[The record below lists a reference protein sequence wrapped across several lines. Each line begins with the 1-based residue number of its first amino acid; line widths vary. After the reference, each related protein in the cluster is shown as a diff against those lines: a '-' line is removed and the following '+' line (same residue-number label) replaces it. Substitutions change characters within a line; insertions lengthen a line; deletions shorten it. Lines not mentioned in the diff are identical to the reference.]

1 MLSFSV
7 VKSAGSAGNYY
18 TDKDNY
24 YVLGSMGERWAGQ
37 GAEQLG
43 LQGSVDKDVF
53 TRLLEGRLPD
63 GADLSRMQD
72 GSNKHRPGYDLTFSA
87 PKSVSMMAML
97 GGDKRLIDAHN
108 QAVDFAVRQVEA
120 LASTRVMTDGQS
132 ETVLT
137 GNLVMA
143 LFNHDTSRDQD
154 PQLHTHVVVANV
166 TQHNGE
172 WKTLSSDKVGKTG
185 FSENVLANRIAFGKI
200 YQSELRQRVEALG
213 YETEVVGKHGMWEMP
228 GVPVEAFSSRSQ
240 AIREAVGEDASL
252 KSRDVA
258 ALDTRKSKQHVDP
271 EIRMAEWMQTL
282 KETGFDIRAYRDAA
296 DQRAEIRTQAPGPAS
311 QDGPDVQQ
319 AVTQAIAGLSE
330 RKVQFTYTDVLARTV
345 GILPPEN
352 GVIERARAGID
363 EAISRE
369 QLIPLDREKGLFT
382 SGIHVLD
389 ELSVRAL
396 SRDIMKQNRVT
407 VHPEKSVPRTAGY
420 SDAVSVLAQDR
431 PSLAIVSG
439 QGGAAGQRER
449 VAELVMMAREQGRE
463 VQIIAADRRS
473 QMNLKQDERL
483 SGELITGRRQLQEGM
498 VFTPGSTVIV
508 DQGEKLSL
516 KETLT
521 LLDGA
526 ARHNVQV
533 LITDSGQRT
542 GTGSALMAMKDAG
555 VNTYRWQG
563 GEQRPATIISEP
575 DRNVRYDR
583 LAGDFAASVK
593 AGEESVAQVSGVREQ
608 AILTQAIRSELKT
621 QGVLG
626 HPEVTMTA
634 LSPVWLDSRSRYLRD
649 MYRPGMVMEQWNPE
663 TRSHDRY
670 VIDRVTAQSHS
681 LTLRDAQGETQVV
694 RISSLDSSWSLFR
707 PEKMPVADGERLR
720 VTGKIPGLRVS
731 GGDRLQV
738 ASVSEDAMT
747 VVVPGRAEPA
757 TLPVADSPFTALKLE
772 NGWVE
777 TPGHS
782 VSDSATVFA
791 SVTQMAMDNAT
802 LNGLARSGRD
812 VRLYSSLDETRTAE
826 KLARHPSFTVVSEQ
840 IKARAGETSLE
851 TAISLQKTGL
861 HTPAQQAIHLA
872 LPVLESKNLA
882 FSMVD
887 LLTEA
892 KSFAAEGTGFTELGG
907 EINAQIKRGDLL
919 YVDVAKGYG
928 TGLLVSRASYEAEKS
943 ILRHILEG
951 KEAVTPL
958 MERVPG
964 ELMETLTSGQR
975 AATRMIL
982 ETSDRF
988 TVVQGYAGVGK
999 TTQFRAVM
1007 SAVNMLPASERPRVV
1022 GLGPTHRAVGEMR
1035 SAGVDAQTL
1044 ASFLHDTQLQQRSG
1058 ETPDFSNT
1066 LFLLDESSMVGNT
1079 DMARAYALIAA
1090 GGGRAVA
1097 SGDTDQLQAIAP
1109 GQPFRLQQ
1117 TRSAADVVI
1126 MKEIVRQTPELREA
1140 VYSLINRDVER
1151 ALSGLESVKPSQ
1163 VPRQEGAW
1171 APEHSVTE
1179 FSHSQEAKLAEAQQ
1193 KAMLKGETFP
1203 DVPMTLYEAIVRD
1216 YTGRTP
1222 EAREQT
1228 LIVTHLNED
1237 RRVLNSM
1244 IHDAREKAGELGKEQ
1259 VMVPVLN
1266 TANIRDGELRR
1277 LSTWENNPDALAL
1290 VDSVYHRI
1298 AGISK
1303 DDGLITL
1310 EDAEGNTR
1318 LISPREAVAEG
1329 VTLYTPDK
1337 IRVGTGDRM
1346 RFTKSD
1352 RERGYVAN
1360 SVWTVTAVSGDSVTL
1375 SDGQQTRVI
1384 RPGQE
1389 RAEQHIDL
1397 AYAITAHGAQGAS
1410 ETFAIAL
1417 EGTEGNRKLMA
1428 GFESA
1433 YVALSRMKQHVQV
1446 YTDNRQGWTDA
1457 INNAVQ
1463 KGTAHDVLEPKPD
1476 REVMNAQRLFSTAR
1490 ELRDV
1495 AAGRAVLRQAGLAGG
1510 DSPARFIAPGRKY
1523 PQPYVALPA
1532 FDRNGKSAGIWLN
1545 PLTTD
1550 DGNGLRGF
1558 SGEGRVKGSGDA
1570 QFVALQGS
1578 RNGESLLADNMQ
1590 DGVRIARDNPD
1601 SGVVVR
1607 IAGEGRPWNPGAI
1620 TGGRVWGISRI
1631 TASSRGPEMAN
1642 RSRQRYWHSGRL
1654 KRPSAV
1660 KRNAA
1665 QMKLSGKWQ
1674 RTNLTCRTAKQ
1685 SWLSGILPDR
1695 SVTGLPY
1702 LNGKP
1707 HCRRVCC
1714 VNHNGSGKRSGRLP
1728 GKICCRSVCSRW
1740 SGIWFVT
1747 CRKRK
1752 PWAET
1757 DTGRQ
1762 TLMTTDNTNT
1772 TRNDS
1777 LAART
1782 DTWLQSFLV
1791 WSPGQRD
1798 IIKTVAL
1805 VLMVLDHINLIF
1817 QLKQEWMFLAGRGA
1831 FPLFALVWGLNLSRH
1846 AHIRQPA
1853 INRLWGWGIIAQFAY
1868 YLAGFPWYEGNILFA
1883 FAVAAQVLT
1892 WCETRSGW
1900 RTAAAILLMALWGPL
1915 SGTSYGIA
1923 GLLMLAVSYRLYR
1936 AEDRAERL
1944 ALLACLLAVIP
1955 ALNLAS
1961 SDAAAVAG
1969 LVMTVLT
1976 VGLVSCAGKS
1986 LPRFWPGDFFPVFYA
2001 CHLAVLGV
2009 LAL

>member
-1 MLSFSV
+1 
-7 VKSAGSAGNYY
+7 
-18 TDKDNY
+18 
-24 YVLGSMGERWAGQ
+24 
-37 GAEQLG
+37 
-43 LQGSVDKDVF
+43 
-53 TRLLEGRLPD
+53 
-63 GADLSRMQD
+63 
-72 GSNKHRPGYDLTFSA
+72 
-87 PKSVSMMAML
+87 
-97 GGDKRLIDAHN
+97 
-108 QAVDFAVRQVEA
+108 
-120 LASTRVMTDGQS
+120 
-132 ETVLT
+132 
-137 GNLVMA
+137 
-143 LFNHDTSRDQD
+143 
-154 PQLHTHVVVANV
+154 
-166 TQHNGE
+166 
-172 WKTLSSDKVGKTG
+172 
-185 FSENVLANRIAFGKI
+185 ENVLANRIAFGKI

-228 GVPVEAFSSRSQ
+228 GVPVEAFSGRSQ

-271 EIRMAEWMQTL
+271 EVRMAEWMQTL

-483 SGELITGRRQLQEGM
+483 SGELITGRRQLLEGM
-498 VFTPGSTVIV
+498 AFPPGSTVIV

-575 DRNVRYDR
+575 DRNVRYAR

-608 AILTQAIRSELKT
+608 AILTEAIRSELKT

-812 VRLYSSLDETRTAE
+812 VRLYSSLDEPRTAE
-826 KLARHPSFTVVSEQ
+826 KLAR
-840 IKARAGETSLE
+840 
-851 TAISLQKTGL
+851 
-861 HTPAQQAIHLA
+861 
-872 LPVLESKNLA
+872 
-882 FSMVD
+882 
-887 LLTEA
+887 
-892 KSFAAEGTGFTELGG
+892 
-907 EINAQIKRGDLL
+907 
-919 YVDVAKGYG
+919 
-928 TGLLVSRASYEAEKS
+928 
-943 ILRHILEG
+943 
-951 KEAVTPL
+951 
-958 MERVPG
+958 
-964 ELMETLTSGQR
+964 
-975 AATRMIL
+975 
-982 ETSDRF
+982 
-988 TVVQGYAGVGK
+988 
-999 TTQFRAVM
+999 
-1007 SAVNMLPASERPRVV
+1007 
-1022 GLGPTHRAVGEMR
+1022 
-1035 SAGVDAQTL
+1035 
-1044 ASFLHDTQLQQRSG
+1044 QRSG

-1193 KAMLKGETFP
+1193 KAMLKGEAFP
-1203 DVPMTLYEAIVRD
+1203 DIPMTLYEAIVRD

-1303 DDGLITL
+1303 DDGLIS
-1310 EDAEGNTR
+1310 EPAH
-1318 LISPREAVAEG
+1318 
-1329 VTLYTPDK
+1329 
-1337 IRVGTGDRM
+1337 TG
-1346 RFTKSD
+1346 
-1352 RERGYVAN
+1352 
-1360 SVWTVTAVSGDSVTL
+1360 
-1375 SDGQQTRVI
+1375 
-1384 RPGQE
+1384 
-1389 RAEQHIDL
+1389 
-1397 AYAITAHGAQGAS
+1397 
-1410 ETFAIAL
+1410 
-1417 EGTEGNRKLMA
+1417 
-1428 GFESA
+1428 
-1433 YVALSRMKQHVQV
+1433 
-1446 YTDNRQGWTDA
+1446 
-1457 INNAVQ
+1457 
-1463 KGTAHDVLEPKPD
+1463 
-1476 REVMNAQRLFSTAR
+1476 
-1490 ELRDV
+1490 
-1495 AAGRAVLRQAGLAGG
+1495 
-1510 DSPARFIAPGRKY
+1510 
-1523 PQPYVALPA
+1523 
-1532 FDRNGKSAGIWLN
+1532 
-1545 PLTTD
+1545 
-1550 DGNGLRGF
+1550 
-1558 SGEGRVKGSGDA
+1558 
-1570 QFVALQGS
+1570 
-1578 RNGESLLADNMQ
+1578 
-1590 DGVRIARDNPD
+1590 
-1601 SGVVVR
+1601 
-1607 IAGEGRPWNPGAI
+1607 
-1620 TGGRVWGISRI
+1620 
-1631 TASSRGPEMAN
+1631 
-1642 RSRQRYWHSGRL
+1642 
-1654 KRPSAV
+1654 
-1660 KRNAA
+1660 
-1665 QMKLSGKWQ
+1665 
-1674 RTNLTCRTAKQ
+1674 
-1685 SWLSGILPDR
+1685 
-1695 SVTGLPY
+1695 
-1702 LNGKP
+1702 
-1707 HCRRVCC
+1707 
-1714 VNHNGSGKRSGRLP
+1714 
-1728 GKICCRSVCSRW
+1728 
-1740 SGIWFVT
+1740 
-1747 CRKRK
+1747 
-1752 PWAET
+1752 
-1757 DTGRQ
+1757 
-1762 TLMTTDNTNT
+1762 
-1772 TRNDS
+1772 
-1777 LAART
+1777 
-1782 DTWLQSFLV
+1782 
-1791 WSPGQRD
+1791 
-1798 IIKTVAL
+1798 
-1805 VLMVLDHINLIF
+1805 
-1817 QLKQEWMFLAGRGA
+1817 
-1831 FPLFALVWGLNLSRH
+1831 
-1846 AHIRQPA
+1846 
-1853 INRLWGWGIIAQFAY
+1853 
-1868 YLAGFPWYEGNILFA
+1868 
-1883 FAVAAQVLT
+1883 
-1892 WCETRSGW
+1892 
-1900 RTAAAILLMALWGPL
+1900 
-1915 SGTSYGIA
+1915 
-1923 GLLMLAVSYRLYR
+1923 
-1936 AEDRAERL
+1936 
-1944 ALLACLLAVIP
+1944 
-1955 ALNLAS
+1955 
-1961 SDAAAVAG
+1961 
-1969 LVMTVLT
+1969 
-1976 VGLVSCAGKS
+1976 
-1986 LPRFWPGDFFPVFYA
+1986 
-2001 CHLAVLGV
+2001 
-2009 LAL
+2009 

>member
-1 MLSFSV
+1 
-7 VKSAGSAGNYY
+7 
-18 TDKDNY
+18 
-24 YVLGSMGERWAGQ
+24 
-37 GAEQLG
+37 
-43 LQGSVDKDVF
+43 
-53 TRLLEGRLPD
+53 
-63 GADLSRMQD
+63 
-72 GSNKHRPGYDLTFSA
+72 
-87 PKSVSMMAML
+87 
-97 GGDKRLIDAHN
+97 
-108 QAVDFAVRQVEA
+108 
-120 LASTRVMTDGQS
+120 
-132 ETVLT
+132 
-137 GNLVMA
+137 
-143 LFNHDTSRDQD
+143 
-154 PQLHTHVVVANV
+154 
-166 TQHNGE
+166 
-172 WKTLSSDKVGKTG
+172 
-185 FSENVLANRIAFGKI
+185 
-200 YQSELRQRVEALG
+200 
-213 YETEVVGKHGMWEMP
+213 
-228 GVPVEAFSSRSQ
+228 
-240 AIREAVGEDASL
+240 
-252 KSRDVA
+252 
-258 ALDTRKSKQHVDP
+258 
-271 EIRMAEWMQTL
+271 
-282 KETGFDIRAYRDAA
+282 
-296 DQRAEIRTQAPGPAS
+296 
-311 QDGPDVQQ
+311 
-319 AVTQAIAGLSE
+319 
-330 RKVQFTYTDVLARTV
+330 
-345 GILPPEN
+345 
-352 GVIERARAGID
+352 
-363 EAISRE
+363 
-369 QLIPLDREKGLFT
+369 
-382 SGIHVLD
+382 
-389 ELSVRAL
+389 
-396 SRDIMKQNRVT
+396 
-407 VHPEKSVPRTAGY
+407 
-420 SDAVSVLAQDR
+420 
-431 PSLAIVSG
+431 
-439 QGGAAGQRER
+439 
-449 VAELVMMAREQGRE
+449 
-463 VQIIAADRRS
+463 
-473 QMNLKQDERL
+473 
-483 SGELITGRRQLQEGM
+483 
-498 VFTPGSTVIV
+498 
-508 DQGEKLSL
+508 
-516 KETLT
+516 
-521 LLDGA
+521 
-526 ARHNVQV
+526 
-533 LITDSGQRT
+533 
-542 GTGSALMAMKDAG
+542 
-555 VNTYRWQG
+555 
-563 GEQRPATIISEP
+563 
-575 DRNVRYDR
+575 
-583 LAGDFAASVK
+583 
-593 AGEESVAQVSGVREQ
+593 
-608 AILTQAIRSELKT
+608 
-621 QGVLG
+621 
-626 HPEVTMTA
+626 
-634 LSPVWLDSRSRYLRD
+634 
-649 MYRPGMVMEQWNPE
+649 
-663 TRSHDRY
+663 
-670 VIDRVTAQSHS
+670 
-681 LTLRDAQGETQVV
+681 
-694 RISSLDSSWSLFR
+694 
-707 PEKMPVADGERLR
+707 
-720 VTGKIPGLRVS
+720 
-731 GGDRLQV
+731 
-738 ASVSEDAMT
+738 
-747 VVVPGRAEPA
+747 
-757 TLPVADSPFTALKLE
+757 
-772 NGWVE
+772 
-777 TPGHS
+777 GHS

-812 VRLYSSLDETRTAE
+812 VRLYSSLDEPRTAE
-826 KLARHPSFTVVSEQ
+826 KLARHPSFTVVSDQ
-840 IKARAGETSLE
+840 IKARAGETLLE
-851 TAISLQKTGL
+851 TAISLQKAGL

-1044 ASFLHDTQLQQRSG
+1044 ASFLHDTQLQ
-1058 ETPDFSNT
+1058 
-1066 LFLLDESSMVGNT
+1066 
-1079 DMARAYALIAA
+1079 
-1090 GGGRAVA
+1090 
-1097 SGDTDQLQAIAP
+1097 AIAP

-1193 KAMLKGETFP
+1193 KAMLKGEAFP
-1203 DVPMTLYEAIVRD
+1203 DIPMTLYEAIVRD

-1397 AYAITAHGAQGAS
+1397 AYAITAHGAQGTS

-1463 KGTAHDVLEPKPD
+1463 KGTAHDVFEPKPD

-1532 FDRNGKSAGIWLN
+1532 FDRNGRSAGIWLN

-1620 TGGRVWGISRI
+1620 TGGRVWGDIPDSSVQPGAGNGEPV
-1631 TASSRGPEMAN
+1631 TAEVLAQRQAEEAIRRETERRADEIVRKMAEN
-1642 RSRQRYWHSGRL
+1642 
-1654 KRPSAV
+1654 KPD
-1660 KRNAA
+1660 
-1665 QMKLSGKWQ
+1665 
-1674 RTNLTCRTAKQ
+1674 
-1685 SWLSGILPDR
+1685 LPD
-1695 SVTGLPY
+1695 
-1702 LNGKP
+1702 GK
-1707 HCRRVCC
+1707 
-1714 VNHNGSGKRSGRLP
+1714 
-1728 GKICCRSVCSRW
+1728 
-1740 SGIWFVT
+1740 T
-1747 CRKRK
+1747 
-1752 PWAET
+1752 E
-1757 DTGRQ
+1757 Q
-1762 TLMTTDNTNT
+1762 
-1772 TRNDS
+1772 
-1777 LAART
+1777 
-1782 DTWLQSFLV
+1782 
-1791 WSPGQRD
+1791 
-1798 IIKTVAL
+1798 
-1805 VLMVLDHINLIF
+1805 
-1817 QLKQEWMFLAGRGA
+1817 
-1831 FPLFALVWGLNLSRH
+1831 
-1846 AHIRQPA
+1846 
-1853 INRLWGWGIIAQFAY
+1853 
-1868 YLAGFPWYEGNILFA
+1868 
-1883 FAVAAQVLT
+1883 AVR
-1892 WCETRSGW
+1892 E
-1900 RTAAAILLMALWGPL
+1900 
-1915 SGTSYGIA
+1915 IA
-1923 GLLMLAVSYRLYR
+1923 GQER
-1936 AEDRAERL
+1936 DRADITEREAALPESVLRESQREREAVREVARENLLQERL
-1944 ALLACLLAVIP
+1944 QQMERDMVRDLQKEKTL
-1955 ALNLAS
+1955 
-1961 SDAAAVAG
+1961 G
-1969 LVMTVLT
+1969 
-1976 VGLVSCAGKS
+1976 
-1986 LPRFWPGDFFPVFYA
+1986 GD
-2001 CHLAVLGV
+2001 
-2009 LAL
+2009 

>member
-1 MLSFSV
+1 MSFNAKDMTQGGQIASMRIRMFSQIANIMLYCLFIFFWILVGLVLWVKISWQTFVNGCIYWWCTTLEGMRDLIRSQPVYEIQYYGKTFRMNAAQVLHDKYMIWCGEQLWSAFVLASV
-7 VKSAGSAGNYY
+7 VALVICLITFFVVSWILGRQGKQQSENEVTGGRQL
-18 TDKDNY
+18 TDNP
-24 YVLGSMGERWAGQ
+24 
-37 GAEQLG
+37 
-43 LQGSVDKDVF
+43 KDVA
-53 TRLLEGRLPD
+53 RMLKKDGKDSDIRIGDLPIIRD
-63 GADLSRMQD
+63 SEIQNFCLHGTVGA
-72 GSNKHRPGYDLTFSA
+72 
-87 PKSVSMMAML
+87 
-97 GGDKRLIDAHN
+97 
-108 QAVDFAVRQVEA
+108 
-120 LASTRVMTDGQS
+120 
-132 ETVLT
+132 

-143 LFNHDTSRDQD
+143 LFNHDTSRDQE
-154 PQLHTHVVVANV
+154 PQLHTHAVVANV
-166 TQHNGE
+166 TQYNGE

-185 FSENVLANRIAFGKI
+185 FIENVYANQIAFGRLYREKLKE
-200 YQSELRQRVEALG
+200 QVEALG

-516 KETLT
+516 KETL
-521 LLDGA
+521 
-526 ARHNVQV
+526 
-533 LITDSGQRT
+533 
-542 GTGSALMAMKDAG
+542 
-555 VNTYRWQG
+555 
-563 GEQRPATIISEP
+563 
-575 DRNVRYDR
+575 
-583 LAGDFAASVK
+583 
-593 AGEESVAQVSGVREQ
+593 
-608 AILTQAIRSELKT
+608 
-621 QGVLG
+621 
-626 HPEVTMTA
+626 
-634 LSPVWLDSRSRYLRD
+634 
-649 MYRPGMVMEQWNPE
+649 
-663 TRSHDRY
+663 
-670 VIDRVTAQSHS
+670 TAQSHS

-1193 KAMLKGETFP
+1193 KAMLKGEAFP

-1237 RRVLNSM
+1237 RRVLNGM

-1290 VDSVYHRI
+1290 VDNVYHRI

-1329 VTLYTPDK
+1329 VTLYTPDT

-1384 RPGQE
+1384 HPGQE

-1446 YTDNRQGWTDA
+1446 YTDDRQGWTDA

-1463 KGTAHDVLEPKPD
+1463 KGTAHDVFEPKPD
-1476 REVMNAQRLFSTAR
+1476 REVMNAERLFSTAR

-1532 FDRNGKSAGIWLN
+1532 FDRNGRSAGIWLN

-1620 TGGRVWGISRI
+1620 TGGRVWGDIPDSSVQPGAGNGEPV
-1631 TASSRGPEMAN
+1631 TAEVLAQRQAEEAIRRETERRADEIVRKMAEN
-1642 RSRQRYWHSGRL
+1642 KPDLPDGKTEQ
-1654 KRPSAV
+1654 AV
-1660 KRNAA
+1660 REIAG
-1665 QMKLSGKWQ
+1665 QE
-1674 RTNLTCRTAKQ
+1674 RDRTAT
-1685 SWLSGILPDR
+1685 SERETALPE
-1695 SVTGLPY
+1695 SVL
-1702 LNGKP
+1702 
-1707 HCRRVCC
+1707 RESQREREAVRE
-1714 VNHNGSGKRSGRLP
+1714 V
-1728 GKICCRSVCSRW
+1728 
-1740 SGIWFVT
+1740 
-1747 CRKRK
+1747 
-1752 PWAET
+1752 
-1757 DTGRQ
+1757 
-1762 TLMTTDNTNT
+1762 
-1772 TRNDS
+1772 
-1777 LAART
+1777 ARENL
-1782 DTWLQSFLV
+1782 LQ
-1791 WSPGQRD
+1791 
-1798 IIKTVAL
+1798 
-1805 VLMVLDHINLIF
+1805 
-1817 QLKQEWMFLAGRGA
+1817 
-1831 FPLFALVWGLNLSRH
+1831 
-1846 AHIRQPA
+1846 
-1853 INRLWGWGIIAQFAY
+1853 
-1868 YLAGFPWYEGNILFA
+1868 
-1883 FAVAAQVLT
+1883 
-1892 WCETRSGW
+1892 
-1900 RTAAAILLMALWGPL
+1900 
-1915 SGTSYGIA
+1915 
-1923 GLLMLAVSYRLYR
+1923 
-1936 AEDRAERL
+1936 ERL
-1944 ALLACLLAVIP
+1944 QQMERDMVRDLQKEKTL
-1955 ALNLAS
+1955 
-1961 SDAAAVAG
+1961 G
-1969 LVMTVLT
+1969 
-1976 VGLVSCAGKS
+1976 
-1986 LPRFWPGDFFPVFYA
+1986 GD
-2001 CHLAVLGV
+2001 
-2009 LAL
+2009 

>member
-1 MLSFSV
+1 MSFNAKDMTQGGQIASMRIRMFSQIANIMLYCLFIFFWILVGLILWVKISWQTFVNGCIYWWCTTLEGMRDLIKSQPVYEIQYYGKTFRMNAAQVLHDKYMIWCGEQLWSAFVLASV
-7 VKSAGSAGNYY
+7 VALVICLITFFVVSWILGRQGKQQSENEVTGGRQLTDNPKDVARMLKKDGKDSDIRIGDLPIIRDSEIQNFCLHGTVGAGKSEVIRRLANYARQRGDMVVIYDRSGEFVKSYYDPSIDKILNPLDARCAAWDLWKECLTQPDFDNTANTLIPMGTKEDPFWQGSGRTIFAEAAYLMRNDPNRSYSKLVDTLLSIKIEKLRTFLRNSPAANLVEEKIEKTAISIRAVLTNYVKAIRY
-18 TDKDNY
+18 
-24 YVLGSMGERWAGQ
+24 
-37 GAEQLG
+37 
-43 LQGSVDKDVF
+43 LQGI
-53 TRLLEGRLPD
+53 E
-63 GADLSRMQD
+63 
-72 GSNKHRPGYDLTFSA
+72 
-87 PKSVSMMAML
+87 
-97 GGDKRLIDAHN
+97 
-108 QAVDFAVRQVEA
+108 
-120 LASTRVMTDGQS
+120 
-132 ETVLT
+132 
-137 GNLVMA
+137 
-143 LFNHDTSRDQD
+143 
-154 PQLHTHVVVANV
+154 
-166 TQHNGE
+166 HNGE
-172 WKTLSSDKVGKTG
+172 PFTIRDWMRGVREDQKNGWLFISSNADT
-185 FSENVLANRIAFGKI
+185 
-200 YQSELRQRVEALG
+200 
-213 YETEVVGKHGMWEMP
+213 H
-228 GVPVEAFSSRSQ
+228 
-240 AIREAVGEDASL
+240 ASL
-252 KSRDVA
+252 KPVISMWLSIA
-258 ALDTRKSKQHVDP
+258 
-271 EIRMAEWMQTL
+271 IRGLLAMGENRNRRVWFFCDELPTL
-282 KETGFDIRAYRDAA
+282 HKL
-296 DQRAEIRTQAPGPAS
+296 
-311 QDGPDVQQ
+311 PDLV
-319 AVTQAIAGLSE
+319 E
-330 RKVQFTYTDVLARTV
+330 
-345 GILPPEN
+345 ILPE
-352 GVIERARAGID
+352 AR
-363 EAISRE
+363 
-369 QLIPLDREKGLFT
+369 KF
-382 SGIHVLD
+382 
-389 ELSVRAL
+389 
-396 SRDIMKQNRVT
+396 
-407 VHPEKSVPRTAGY
+407 
-420 SDAVSVLAQDR
+420 
-431 PSLAIVSG
+431 
-439 QGGAAGQRER
+439 GGCY
-449 VAELVMMAREQGRE
+449 
-463 VQIIAADRRS
+463 
-473 QMNLKQDERL
+473 
-483 SGELITGRRQLQEGM
+483 
-498 VFTPGSTVIV
+498 VF
-508 DQGEKLSL
+508 
-516 KETLT
+516 
-521 LLDGA
+521 
-526 ARHNVQV
+526 
-533 LITDSGQRT
+533 

-575 DRNVRYDR
+575 DRNVRYAR

-608 AILTQAIRSELKT
+608 AILTEAIRSELKT

-812 VRLYSSLDETRTAE
+812 VRLYSSLDEPRTAE
-826 KLARHPSFTVVSEQ
+826 KLARHPSFTVVSDQ
-840 IKARAGETSLE
+840 IKARAGETLLE
-851 TAISLQKTGL
+851 TAISLQKAGL

-1193 KAMLKGETFP
+1193 KAMLKGEAFP
-1203 DVPMTLYEAIVRD
+1203 DIPMTLYEAIVRD

-1397 AYAITAHGAQGAS
+1397 AYAITAHGAQGTS

-1463 KGTAHDVLEPKPD
+1463 KGTAHDVFEPKPD

-1532 FDRNGKSAGIWLN
+1532 FDRNGRSAGIWLN

-1558 SGEGRVKGSGDA
+1558 SGEGRVKGRGDA

-1620 TGGRVWGISRI
+1620 TGGRVWGDIPDSSVQPGAGNGEPVTAEVLAQRQAEEAI
-1631 TASSRGPEMAN
+1631 RRETERRADEIVRKMAENKPDLPDGKTELAVRDIAGQERDRTASSERETALPESVL
-1642 RSRQRYWHSGRL
+1642 RESQRERE
-1654 KRPSAV
+1654 AV
-1660 KRNAA
+1660 REVA
-1665 QMKLSGKWQ
+1665 
-1674 RTNLTCRTAKQ
+1674 RENL
-1685 SWLSGILPDR
+1685 
-1695 SVTGLPY
+1695 
-1702 LNGKP
+1702 
-1707 HCRRVCC
+1707 
-1714 VNHNGSGKRSGRLP
+1714 
-1728 GKICCRSVCSRW
+1728 
-1740 SGIWFVT
+1740 
-1747 CRKRK
+1747 
-1752 PWAET
+1752 
-1757 DTGRQ
+1757 
-1762 TLMTTDNTNT
+1762 
-1772 TRNDS
+1772 
-1777 LAART
+1777 
-1782 DTWLQSFLV
+1782 LQ
-1791 WSPGQRD
+1791 
-1798 IIKTVAL
+1798 
-1805 VLMVLDHINLIF
+1805 
-1817 QLKQEWMFLAGRGA
+1817 
-1831 FPLFALVWGLNLSRH
+1831 
-1846 AHIRQPA
+1846 
-1853 INRLWGWGIIAQFAY
+1853 
-1868 YLAGFPWYEGNILFA
+1868 
-1883 FAVAAQVLT
+1883 
-1892 WCETRSGW
+1892 
-1900 RTAAAILLMALWGPL
+1900 
-1915 SGTSYGIA
+1915 
-1923 GLLMLAVSYRLYR
+1923 
-1936 AEDRAERL
+1936 ERL
-1944 ALLACLLAVIP
+1944 QQMERDMVRDLQKEKTL
-1955 ALNLAS
+1955 
-1961 SDAAAVAG
+1961 G
-1969 LVMTVLT
+1969 
-1976 VGLVSCAGKS
+1976 
-1986 LPRFWPGDFFPVFYA
+1986 GD
-2001 CHLAVLGV
+2001 
-2009 LAL
+2009 

>member
-1 MLSFSV
+1 MMSIAQV
-7 VKSAGSAGNYY
+7 RSAGSAGNYY

-24 YVLGSMGERWAGQ
+24 YVLGSMGERWAGR

-53 TRLLEGRLPD
+53 TRLLEGKLPD

-143 LFNHDTSRDQD
+143 LFNHDTSRDQE
-154 PQLHTHVVVANV
+154 PQLHTHAVVANV

-185 FSENVLANRIAFGKI
+185 FIENVYANQIAFGRLYREKLKE
-200 YQSELRQRVEALG
+200 QVEALG

-228 GVPVEAFSSRSQ
+228 GVPVEAFSGRSQ

-271 EIRMAEWMQTL
+271 EVRMAEWMQTL

-296 DQRAEIRTQAPGPAS
+296 DQRAETRTQTPGPAS

-498 VFTPGSTVIV
+498 AFTPGNTVIV

-575 DRNVRYDR
+575 DRNVRYAR

-626 HPEVTMTA
+626 RPEVTMTA

-670 VIDRVTAQSHS
+670 VIDRV
-681 LTLRDAQGETQVV
+681 
-694 RISSLDSSWSLFR
+694 
-707 PEKMPVADGERLR
+707 
-720 VTGKIPGLRVS
+720 
-731 GGDRLQV
+731 
-738 ASVSEDAMT
+738 
-747 VVVPGRAEPA
+747 
-757 TLPVADSPFTALKLE
+757 
-772 NGWVE
+772 
-777 TPGHS
+777 
-782 VSDSATVFA
+782 
-791 SVTQMAMDNAT
+791 DNAT

-840 IKARAGETSLE
+840 IKARAGETLLE

-872 LPVLESKNLA
+872 LPVVESKNLA

-892 KSFAAEGTGFTELGG
+892 KSFAAEGTSFTELGG

-964 ELMETLTSGQR
+964 ELMEKLTSGQR

-1007 SAVNMLPASERPRVV
+1007 SAVNMLPESERPRVV

-1044 ASFLHDTQLQQRSG
+1044 ASFLHDTQLLQRSG
-1058 ETPDFSNT
+1058 ETPNFSNT
-1066 LFLLDESSMVGNT
+1066 LFLLDESS
-1079 DMARAYALIAA
+1079 
-1090 GGGRAVA
+1090 
-1097 SGDTDQLQAIAP
+1097 
-1109 GQPFRLQQ
+1109 
-1117 TRSAADVVI
+1117 
-1126 MKEIVRQTPELREA
+1126 
-1140 VYSLINRDVER
+1140 
-1151 ALSGLESVKPSQ
+1151 
-1163 VPRQEGAW
+1163 
-1171 APEHSVTE
+1171 
-1179 FSHSQEAKLAEAQQ
+1179 
-1193 KAMLKGETFP
+1193 
-1203 DVPMTLYEAIVRD
+1203 
-1216 YTGRTP
+1216 
-1222 EAREQT
+1222 
-1228 LIVTHLNED
+1228 
-1237 RRVLNSM
+1237 
-1244 IHDAREKAGELGKEQ
+1244 
-1259 VMVPVLN
+1259 
-1266 TANIRDGELRR
+1266 
-1277 LSTWENNPDALAL
+1277 
-1290 VDSVYHRI
+1290 
-1298 AGISK
+1298 
-1303 DDGLITL
+1303 
-1310 EDAEGNTR
+1310 
-1318 LISPREAVAEG
+1318 
-1329 VTLYTPDK
+1329 
-1337 IRVGTGDRM
+1337 
-1346 RFTKSD
+1346 
-1352 RERGYVAN
+1352 
-1360 SVWTVTAVSGDSVTL
+1360 
-1375 SDGQQTRVI
+1375 
-1384 RPGQE
+1384 
-1389 RAEQHIDL
+1389 
-1397 AYAITAHGAQGAS
+1397 
-1410 ETFAIAL
+1410 
-1417 EGTEGNRKLMA
+1417 
-1428 GFESA
+1428 
-1433 YVALSRMKQHVQV
+1433 
-1446 YTDNRQGWTDA
+1446 
-1457 INNAVQ
+1457 
-1463 KGTAHDVLEPKPD
+1463 
-1476 REVMNAQRLFSTAR
+1476 
-1490 ELRDV
+1490 
-1495 AAGRAVLRQAGLAGG
+1495 
-1510 DSPARFIAPGRKY
+1510 
-1523 PQPYVALPA
+1523 
-1532 FDRNGKSAGIWLN
+1532 
-1545 PLTTD
+1545 
-1550 DGNGLRGF
+1550 
-1558 SGEGRVKGSGDA
+1558 
-1570 QFVALQGS
+1570 
-1578 RNGESLLADNMQ
+1578 
-1590 DGVRIARDNPD
+1590 
-1601 SGVVVR
+1601 
-1607 IAGEGRPWNPGAI
+1607 
-1620 TGGRVWGISRI
+1620 
-1631 TASSRGPEMAN
+1631 
-1642 RSRQRYWHSGRL
+1642 
-1654 KRPSAV
+1654 
-1660 KRNAA
+1660 
-1665 QMKLSGKWQ
+1665 
-1674 RTNLTCRTAKQ
+1674 
-1685 SWLSGILPDR
+1685 
-1695 SVTGLPY
+1695 
-1702 LNGKP
+1702 
-1707 HCRRVCC
+1707 
-1714 VNHNGSGKRSGRLP
+1714 
-1728 GKICCRSVCSRW
+1728 
-1740 SGIWFVT
+1740 
-1747 CRKRK
+1747 
-1752 PWAET
+1752 
-1757 DTGRQ
+1757 
-1762 TLMTTDNTNT
+1762 
-1772 TRNDS
+1772 
-1777 LAART
+1777 
-1782 DTWLQSFLV
+1782 
-1791 WSPGQRD
+1791 
-1798 IIKTVAL
+1798 
-1805 VLMVLDHINLIF
+1805 
-1817 QLKQEWMFLAGRGA
+1817 
-1831 FPLFALVWGLNLSRH
+1831 
-1846 AHIRQPA
+1846 
-1853 INRLWGWGIIAQFAY
+1853 
-1868 YLAGFPWYEGNILFA
+1868 
-1883 FAVAAQVLT
+1883 
-1892 WCETRSGW
+1892 
-1900 RTAAAILLMALWGPL
+1900 
-1915 SGTSYGIA
+1915 
-1923 GLLMLAVSYRLYR
+1923 
-1936 AEDRAERL
+1936 
-1944 ALLACLLAVIP
+1944 
-1955 ALNLAS
+1955 
-1961 SDAAAVAG
+1961 
-1969 LVMTVLT
+1969 
-1976 VGLVSCAGKS
+1976 
-1986 LPRFWPGDFFPVFYA
+1986 
-2001 CHLAVLGV
+2001 
-2009 LAL
+2009 

>member
-1 MLSFSV
+1 MMSIAQV
-7 VKSAGSAGNYY
+7 RSAGSAGNYY
-18 TDKDNY
+18 TDRDNY
-24 YVLGSMGERWAGQ
+24 YVLGSMEERWAGK

-53 TRLLEGRLPD
+53 TRLLEGKLPD

-97 GGDKRLIDAHN
+97 GGDKRLIEAHN

-132 ETVLT
+132 ETLLT

-143 LFNHDTSRDQD
+143 LFNHDTSRDQE
-154 PQLHTHVVVANV
+154 PQLHTHAVVANV

-185 FSENVLANRIAFGKI
+185 FIENVYANQIAFGRLYREKLKE
-200 YQSELRQRVEALG
+200 QVEALG

-228 GVPVEAFSSRSQ
+228 GVPVEAFSGRSQ
-240 AIREAVGEDASL
+240 TIREAVGEDASL

-271 EIRMAEWMQTL
+271 EVRMAEWMQTL
-282 KETGFDIRAYRDAA
+282 KDTGFDIRAYRESA
-296 DQRAEIRTQAPGPAS
+296 DQRAETRMQAPESVSP
-311 QDGPDVQQ
+311 DGPDVQQ

-389 ELSVRAL
+389 ELSVRSL

-431 PSLAIVSG
+431 PSLAIISG

-449 VAELVMMAREQGRE
+449 VAELAMMAREQGRE

-473 QMNLKQDERL
+473 QMNLTQDKRL
-483 SGELITGRRQLQEGM
+483 AGELITGRRQLQESLA
-498 VFTPGSTVIV
+498 FTPGSTVIV

-575 DRNVRYDR
+575 DRNVRYAR
-583 LAGDFAASVK
+583 LAGDFVASVK

-608 AILTQAIRSELKT
+608 AILTQAIRSELKK

-626 HPEVTMTA
+626 QAEVTMTA

-649 MYRPGMVMEQWNPE
+649 MYRTGMVMEQWSPE
-663 TRSHDRY
+663 TRRHDRY
-670 VIDRVTAQSHS
+670 VIDRVTAQSNS

-707 PEKMPVADGERLR
+707 PEKMAVADGERLR

-738 ASVSEDAMT
+738 SSVSEDTMT

-757 TLPVADSPFTALKLE
+757 SLPVGDSPFTALKLE
-772 NGWVE
+772 SGWVE

-782 VSDSATVFA
+782 VSDSAKVFA
-791 SVTQMAMDNAT
+791 SVTQMAMDTAT

-812 VRLYSSLDETRTAE
+812 VRLYSSLDEVRTAE
-826 KLARHPSFTVVSEQ
+826 KLSRHPSFTVVSSQ
-840 IKARAGETSLE
+840 IKARAGETSLD
-851 TAISLQKTGL
+851 TAISLQKAGL

-872 LPVLESKNLA
+872 IPVVESKNLA
-882 FSMVD
+882 FSQVE

-892 KSFAAEGTGFTELGG
+892 KSFAAEGTGFADLGR
-907 EINAQIKRGDLL
+907 EIDAQIKRGDLL
-919 YVDVAKGYG
+919 HVDVAKGYG
-928 TGLLVSRASYEAEKS
+928 TDLLISRASYEAEKS
-943 ILRHILEG
+943 ILHHILES

-958 MERVPG
+958 MKRVPG

-982 ETSDRF
+982 ETKDRF

-1007 SAVNMLPASERPRVV
+1007 SAVNLLPESERPRVV

-1035 SAGVDAQTL
+1035 SAGVEAQTL

-1079 DMARAYALIAA
+1079 DMARACALIAA

-1117 TRSAADVVI
+1117 TRSAADVAI
-1126 MKEIVRQTPELREA
+1126 MKEIVRQTPELRDA
-1140 VYSLINRDVER
+1140 VYSLINRDVNK
-1151 ALSGLESVKPSQ
+1151 ALSGLENVKPVQ
-1163 VPRQEGAW
+1163 VPRLKGAW
-1171 APEHSVTE
+1171 APENSVTE
-1179 FSHSQEAKLAEAQQ
+1179 FSRLQERELAKAAQEAEK
-1193 KAMLKGETFP
+1193 KGEAFP
-1203 DVPMTLYEAIVRD
+1203 DVPVTLYEAIVRD

-1222 EAREQT
+1222 DAREQT
-1228 LIVTHLNED
+1228 LIVTHLNAD

-1244 IHDAREKAGELGKEQ
+1244 IQDALAKPGEQQ
-1259 VMVPVLN
+1259 VTVPVLT

-1277 LSTWENNPDALAL
+1277 LSTREAHPGALAL
-1290 VDSVYHRI
+1290 VDNVYHRI

-1303 DDGLITL
+1303 EDGLITL
-1310 EDAEGNTR
+1310 EDKAGNTR
-1318 LISPREAVAEG
+1318 LISPREAAAEG
-1329 VTLYTPDK
+1329 VTLYNPET
-1337 IRVGTGDRM
+1337 IRVGAGDRM

-1375 SDGQQTRVI
+1375 SDGKQTRVV
-1384 RPGQE
+1384 RPGLD

-1417 EGTEGNRKLMA
+1417 EGTEGGRKQMA

-1433 YVALSRMKQHVQV
+1433 YVALSRMKLHVQV
-1446 YTDNRQGWTDA
+1446 YTDDRQGWVKA
-1457 INNAVQ
+1457 INSAEQ
-1463 KGTAHDVLEPKPD
+1463 KGTAHDVLEPKSE
-1476 REVMNAQRLFSTAR
+1476 REMMNAERLFSTAR
-1490 ELRDV
+1490 ELRGV
-1495 AAGRAVLRQAGLAGG
+1495 AAGRAVLRNAGLAQG
-1510 DSPARFIAPGRKY
+1510 DSRARFITPGRKY

-1550 DGNGLRGF
+1550 DGAGLRGF
-1558 SGEGRVKGSGDA
+1558 SGEGRVKGSEEA

-1607 IAGEGRPWNPGAI
+1607 IAGEGRPWNPGAM
-1620 TGGRVWGISRI
+1620 TGGRVWGDIPDNSVQPGAGNGEPV
-1631 TASSRGPEMAN
+1631 TAEVLAQRQAEEAIRRETERRADEIVRKMAEDKPDLPD
-1642 RSRQRYWHSGRL
+1642 GKTEL
-1654 KRPSAV
+1654 AV
-1660 KRNAA
+1660 REIAG
-1665 QMKLSGKWQ
+1665 QE
-1674 RTNLTCRTAKQ
+1674 R
-1685 SWLSGILPDR
+1685 DR
-1695 SVTGLPY
+1695 SVTPEREAALPE
-1702 LNGKP
+1702 
-1707 HCRRVCC
+1707 
-1714 VNHNGSGKRSGRLP
+1714 
-1728 GKICCRSVCSRW
+1728 SVLREPPRERDA
-1740 SGIWFVT
+1740 V
-1747 CRKRK
+1747 R
-1752 PWAET
+1752 EV
-1757 DTGRQ
+1757 
-1762 TLMTTDNTNT
+1762 
-1772 TRNDS
+1772 
-1777 LAART
+1777 ARENL
-1782 DTWLQSFLV
+1782 LQ
-1791 WSPGQRD
+1791 
-1798 IIKTVAL
+1798 
-1805 VLMVLDHINLIF
+1805 
-1817 QLKQEWMFLAGRGA
+1817 
-1831 FPLFALVWGLNLSRH
+1831 
-1846 AHIRQPA
+1846 
-1853 INRLWGWGIIAQFAY
+1853 
-1868 YLAGFPWYEGNILFA
+1868 
-1883 FAVAAQVLT
+1883 
-1892 WCETRSGW
+1892 
-1900 RTAAAILLMALWGPL
+1900 
-1915 SGTSYGIA
+1915 
-1923 GLLMLAVSYRLYR
+1923 
-1936 AEDRAERL
+1936 ERL
-1944 ALLACLLAVIP
+1944 QQMERDMVRDLQKEK
-1955 ALNLAS
+1955 
-1961 SDAAAVAG
+1961 
-1969 LVMTVLT
+1969 T
-1976 VGLVSCAGKS
+1976 
-1986 LPRFWPGDFFPVFYA
+1986 PGGD
-2001 CHLAVLGV
+2001 
-2009 LAL
+2009 

>member
-1 MLSFSV
+1 MSFNAKDMTQGGQIASMRIRMFSQIANIMLYCLFIFFWILVGLVLWVKISWQTFVNGCIYWWCTTLEGMRDLIRSQPV
-7 VKSAGSAGNYY
+7 YEIQYYGKTFRMNAAQVLHDKYMIWCGEQLWSAFVLATVVALVICLITFFVVSWILGRQGKQQSENEVTGGRQLTDNPKDVARMLKKDGKDSDIRIGDLPIIRDSEIQNFCLHGTVGAGKSEVIRRLANYARQRGDMVVIYDRSGEFVKSYY
-18 TDKDNY
+18 DPSIDKILNPLDARCAAWDLWKECLTQPDFDNTANT
-24 YVLGSMGERWAGQ
+24 LIPMGTKEDPFW
-37 GAEQLG
+37 
-43 LQGSVDKDVF
+43 QGSGRTIFAEAAYLMRNDPNRSYSKLVD
-53 TRLLEGRLPD
+53 TLLSIKIEKLR
-63 GADLSRMQD
+63 
-72 GSNKHRPGYDLTFSA
+72 TFLRNSPA
-87 PKSVSMMAML
+87 ANL
-97 GGDKRLIDAHN
+97 
-108 QAVDFAVRQVEA
+108 VEEKIEKTA
-120 LASTRVMTDGQS
+120 ISIRA
-132 ETVLT
+132 VLT
-137 GNLVMA
+137 N
-143 LFNHDTSRDQD
+143 
-154 PQLHTHVVVANV
+154 
-166 TQHNGE
+166 
-172 WKTLSSDKVGKTG
+172 
-185 FSENVLANRIAFGKI
+185 
-200 YQSELRQRVEALG
+200 Y
-213 YETEVVGKHGMWEMP
+213 
-228 GVPVEAFSSRSQ
+228 
-240 AIREAVGEDASL
+240 
-252 KSRDVA
+252 
-258 ALDTRKSKQHVDP
+258 
-271 EIRMAEWMQTL
+271 
-282 KETGFDIRAYRDAA
+282 
-296 DQRAEIRTQAPGPAS
+296 
-311 QDGPDVQQ
+311 
-319 AVTQAIAGLSE
+319 
-330 RKVQFTYTDVLARTV
+330 
-345 GILPPEN
+345 
-352 GVIERARAGID
+352 
-363 EAISRE
+363 
-369 QLIPLDREKGLFT
+369 
-382 SGIHVLD
+382 
-389 ELSVRAL
+389 
-396 SRDIMKQNRVT
+396 
-407 VHPEKSVPRTAGY
+407 
-420 SDAVSVLAQDR
+420 
-431 PSLAIVSG
+431 
-439 QGGAAGQRER
+439 
-449 VAELVMMAREQGRE
+449 
-463 VQIIAADRRS
+463 
-473 QMNLKQDERL
+473 
-483 SGELITGRRQLQEGM
+483 
-498 VFTPGSTVIV
+498 
-508 DQGEKLSL
+508 
-516 KETLT
+516 
-521 LLDGA
+521 
-526 ARHNVQV
+526 
-533 LITDSGQRT
+533 
-542 GTGSALMAMKDAG
+542 
-555 VNTYRWQG
+555 
-563 GEQRPATIISEP
+563 
-575 DRNVRYDR
+575 
-583 LAGDFAASVK
+583 VK
-593 AGEESVAQVSGVREQ
+593 A
-608 AILTQAIRSELKT
+608 
-621 QGVLG
+621 
-626 HPEVTMTA
+626 
-634 LSPVWLDSRSRYLRD
+634 SRSRYLRD

-777 TPGHS
+777 TPGNS
-782 VSDSATVFA
+782 VSDSAKVFA

-840 IKARAGETSLE
+840 IKARAGEILLE
-851 TAISLQKTGL
+851 TAISLQKAGL

-892 KSFAAEGTGFTELGG
+892 KSFAAEGTSFTDLGG

-964 ELMETLTSGQR
+964 ELMEKLTSGQR

-1007 SAVNMLPASERPRVV
+1007 SAVNMLPESGRPRVV

-1117 TRSAADVVI
+1117 TRSAADVAI

-1193 KAMLKGETFP
+1193 KAMLKGEAFP

-1277 LSTWENNPDALAL
+1277 LSTWETHRDALVL
-1290 VDSVYHRI
+1290 VDNVYHRI

-1310 EDAEGNTR
+1310 QDAEGNTR

-1329 VTLYTPDK
+1329 VTLYTPDT
-1337 IRVGTGDRM
+1337 IRVGAGDRM

-1375 SDGQQTRVI
+1375 SGGQQTRVI
-1384 RPGQE
+1384 RPAQE

-1417 EGTEGNRKLMA
+1417 EGTEGSRKLMA

-1463 KGTAHDVLEPKPD
+1463 KGTAHDVFEPKPD
-1476 REVMNAQRLFSTAR
+1476 REVMNAERLFSTAR

-1620 TGGRVWGISRI
+1620 TGGRVWGDIPDNSVQPGAGNGEPV
-1631 TASSRGPEMAN
+1631 TAEVLAQRQAEEAIRRETERRADEIVRKMAEN
-1642 RSRQRYWHSGRL
+1642 
-1654 KRPSAV
+1654 KPD
-1660 KRNAA
+1660 
-1665 QMKLSGKWQ
+1665 
-1674 RTNLTCRTAKQ
+1674 
-1685 SWLSGILPDR
+1685 LPD
-1695 SVTGLPY
+1695 
-1702 LNGKP
+1702 GKTEQAV
-1707 HCRRVCC
+1707 RE
-1714 VNHNGSGKRSGRLP
+1714 
-1728 GKICCRSVCSRW
+1728 I
-1740 SGIWFVT
+1740 
-1747 CRKRK
+1747 
-1752 PWAET
+1752 A
-1757 DTGRQ
+1757 
-1762 TLMTTDNTNT
+1762 
-1772 TRNDS
+1772 
-1777 LAART
+1777 
-1782 DTWLQSFLV
+1782 
-1791 WSPGQRD
+1791 GQERD
-1798 IIKTVAL
+1798 
-1805 VLMVLDHINLIF
+1805 
-1817 QLKQEWMFLAGRGA
+1817 R
-1831 FPLFALVWGLNLSRH
+1831 
-1846 AHIRQPA
+1846 
-1853 INRLWGWGIIAQFAY
+1853 
-1868 YLAGFPWYEGNILFA
+1868 
-1883 FAVAAQVLT
+1883 
-1892 WCETRSGW
+1892 
-1900 RTAAAILLMALWGPL
+1900 AAITEREAALPESVLREPQREREAVREVARENLLQ
-1915 SGTSYGIA
+1915 
-1923 GLLMLAVSYRLYR
+1923 
-1936 AEDRAERL
+1936 ERL
-1944 ALLACLLAVIP
+1944 QQMERDMVRDLQKEKTL
-1955 ALNLAS
+1955 
-1961 SDAAAVAG
+1961 G
-1969 LVMTVLT
+1969 
-1976 VGLVSCAGKS
+1976 
-1986 LPRFWPGDFFPVFYA
+1986 GD
-2001 CHLAVLGV
+2001 
-2009 LAL
+2009 

>member
-1 MLSFSV
+1 MSFNAKDMTQGGQIASMRIRMFSQIANIMLYCLFIFFWILVGLVLWVKISWQTFVNGCIYWWCTTLEGMRDLIKSQPV
-7 VKSAGSAGNYY
+7 YEIQYYGKTFRMNAAQVLHDKYMIWCGEQLWSAFVLATVVALVICLITFFVVSWILGRQGKQQSENEVTGGRQLTDNPKDVARMLKKDGKDSDIRIGDLPIIRDSEIQNFCLHGTVGAGKSEVIRRLANYARQRGDMVVIYDRSGEFVKSYY
-18 TDKDNY
+18 DPSIDKILNPLDARCAAWDLWKECLTQPDFDNTANT
-24 YVLGSMGERWAGQ
+24 LIPMGTKEDPFW
-37 GAEQLG
+37 
-43 LQGSVDKDVF
+43 QGS
-53 TRLLEGRLPD
+53 GR
-63 GADLSRMQD
+63 
-72 GSNKHRPGYDLTFSA
+72 T
-87 PKSVSMMAML
+87 
-97 GGDKRLIDAHN
+97 I
-108 QAVDFAVRQVEA
+108 FAEA
-120 LASTRVMTDGQS
+120 AYLMR
-132 ETVLT
+132 
-137 GNLVMA
+137 N
-143 LFNHDTSRDQD
+143 D
-154 PQLHTHVVVANV
+154 P
-166 TQHNGE
+166 
-172 WKTLSSDKVGKTG
+172 
-185 FSENVLANRIAFGKI
+185 
-200 YQSELRQRVEALG
+200 
-213 YETEVVGKHGMWEMP
+213 
-228 GVPVEAFSSRSQ
+228 
-240 AIREAVGEDASL
+240 
-252 KSRDVA
+252 
-258 ALDTRKSKQHVDP
+258 
-271 EIRMAEWMQTL
+271 
-282 KETGFDIRAYRDAA
+282 
-296 DQRAEIRTQAPGPAS
+296 
-311 QDGPDVQQ
+311 
-319 AVTQAIAGLSE
+319 
-330 RKVQFTYTDVLARTV
+330 
-345 GILPPEN
+345 
-352 GVIERARAGID
+352 
-363 EAISRE
+363 
-369 QLIPLDREKGLFT
+369 
-382 SGIHVLD
+382 
-389 ELSVRAL
+389 
-396 SRDIMKQNRVT
+396 
-407 VHPEKSVPRTAGY
+407 
-420 SDAVSVLAQDR
+420 
-431 PSLAIVSG
+431 
-439 QGGAAGQRER
+439 
-449 VAELVMMAREQGRE
+449 
-463 VQIIAADRRS
+463 
-473 QMNLKQDERL
+473 
-483 SGELITGRRQLQEGM
+483 
-498 VFTPGSTVIV
+498 
-508 DQGEKLSL
+508 
-516 KETLT
+516 
-521 LLDGA
+521 
-526 ARHNVQV
+526 
-533 LITDSGQRT
+533 
-542 GTGSALMAMKDAG
+542 
-555 VNTYRWQG
+555 
-563 GEQRPATIISEP
+563 
-575 DRNVRYDR
+575 
-583 LAGDFAASVK
+583 
-593 AGEESVAQVSGVREQ
+593 
-608 AILTQAIRSELKT
+608 
-621 QGVLG
+621 
-626 HPEVTMTA
+626 
-634 LSPVWLDSRSRYLRD
+634 
-649 MYRPGMVMEQWNPE
+649 
-663 TRSHDRY
+663 
-670 VIDRVTAQSHS
+670 
-681 LTLRDAQGETQVV
+681 
-694 RISSLDSSWSLFR
+694 
-707 PEKMPVADGERLR
+707 
-720 VTGKIPGLRVS
+720 
-731 GGDRLQV
+731 
-738 ASVSEDAMT
+738 
-747 VVVPGRAEPA
+747 

-964 ELMETLTSGQR
+964 ELMEKLTSGQR

-1620 TGGRVWGISRI
+1620 TGGRVWGDIPDNSVQPGAGNGEPV
-1631 TASSRGPEMAN
+1631 TAEVLAQRQAEEAIRRETERRADEIVRKMAEN
-1642 RSRQRYWHSGRL
+1642 
-1654 KRPSAV
+1654 KPD
-1660 KRNAA
+1660 
-1665 QMKLSGKWQ
+1665 
-1674 RTNLTCRTAKQ
+1674 
-1685 SWLSGILPDR
+1685 LPD
-1695 SVTGLPY
+1695 
-1702 LNGKP
+1702 GK
-1707 HCRRVCC
+1707 
-1714 VNHNGSGKRSGRLP
+1714 
-1728 GKICCRSVCSRW
+1728 
-1740 SGIWFVT
+1740 T
-1747 CRKRK
+1747 
-1752 PWAET
+1752 E
-1757 DTGRQ
+1757 
-1762 TLMTTDNTNT
+1762 
-1772 TRNDS
+1772 
-1777 LAART
+1777 LA
-1782 DTWLQSFLV
+1782 V
-1791 WSPGQRD
+1791 RD
-1798 IIKTVAL
+1798 IAGQERDRSAISERETALPESVLRESQREREAVREVARE
-1805 VLMVLDHINLIF
+1805 NLL
-1817 QLKQEWMFLAGRGA
+1817 Q
-1831 FPLFALVWGLNLSRH
+1831 
-1846 AHIRQPA
+1846 
-1853 INRLWGWGIIAQFAY
+1853 
-1868 YLAGFPWYEGNILFA
+1868 
-1883 FAVAAQVLT
+1883 
-1892 WCETRSGW
+1892 
-1900 RTAAAILLMALWGPL
+1900 
-1915 SGTSYGIA
+1915 
-1923 GLLMLAVSYRLYR
+1923 
-1936 AEDRAERL
+1936 ERL
-1944 ALLACLLAVIP
+1944 QQMERDMVRDLQKEKTL
-1955 ALNLAS
+1955 
-1961 SDAAAVAG
+1961 G
-1969 LVMTVLT
+1969 
-1976 VGLVSCAGKS
+1976 
-1986 LPRFWPGDFFPVFYA
+1986 GD
-2001 CHLAVLGV
+2001 
-2009 LAL
+2009 

>member
-1 MLSFSV
+1 MMSIAQV
-7 VKSAGSAGNYY
+7 RSAGSAGNYY

-24 YVLGSMGERWAGQ
+24 YVLGSMGERWAGR

-143 LFNHDTSRDQD
+143 LFNHDTSRDQE
-154 PQLHTHVVVANV
+154 PQLHTHAVVANV

-185 FSENVLANRIAFGKI
+185 FIENVYANQIAFGRLYREKLKE
-200 YQSELRQRVEALG
+200 QVEALG

-228 GVPVEAFSSRSQ
+228 GVPVEAFSGRSQ

-271 EIRMAEWMQTL
+271 EVRMAEWMQTL

-296 DQRAEIRTQAPGPAS
+296 DQRAETRTQAPGAVS
-311 QDGPDVQQ
+311 QEGPDVQQ

-449 VAELVMMAREQGRE
+449 V
-463 VQIIAADRRS
+463 
-473 QMNLKQDERL
+473 
-483 SGELITGRRQLQEGM
+483 
-498 VFTPGSTVIV
+498 
-508 DQGEKLSL
+508 
-516 KETLT
+516 
-521 LLDGA
+521 
-526 ARHNVQV
+526 
-533 LITDSGQRT
+533 
-542 GTGSALMAMKDAG
+542 
-555 VNTYRWQG
+555 
-563 GEQRPATIISEP
+563 
-575 DRNVRYDR
+575 
-583 LAGDFAASVK
+583 
-593 AGEESVAQVSGVREQ
+593 
-608 AILTQAIRSELKT
+608 
-621 QGVLG
+621 
-626 HPEVTMTA
+626 
-634 LSPVWLDSRSRYLRD
+634 
-649 MYRPGMVMEQWNPE
+649 
-663 TRSHDRY
+663 
-670 VIDRVTAQSHS
+670 TAQSHS

-757 TLPVADSPFTALKLE
+757 SLPVSDSPFTALKLE

-782 VSDSATVFA
+782 VSDSAKVFA

-840 IKARAGETSLE
+840 IKARAGETLLE
-851 TAISLQKTGL
+851 TAISLQKAGL

-872 LPVLESKNLA
+872 LPVVESKNLA

-892 KSFAAEGTGFTELGG
+892 KSFAAEGTSFTELGG

-964 ELMETLTSGQR
+964 ELMEKLTSGQR

-1007 SAVNMLPASERPRVV
+1007 SAVNMLPESERPRVV

-1044 ASFLHDTQLQQRSG
+1044 ASFLHDTQLLQRSG

-1117 TRSAADVVI
+1117 TRSAADVAI

-1163 VPRQEGAW
+1163 VPRLEGAW

-1193 KAMLKGETFP
+1193 KAMLKGEAFP

-1237 RRVLNSM
+1237 RRVLNGM

-1277 LSTWENNPDALAL
+1277 LSTWETHRDALAL
-1290 VDSVYHRI
+1290 VDNVYHRI

-1463 KGTAHDVLEPKPD
+1463 KGTAHDVFEPKPD

-1620 TGGRVWGISRI
+1620 TGGRVWGDIPDNSVQPGAGNGEPV
-1631 TASSRGPEMAN
+1631 TAEVLAQRQAEEAIRRETERRADEIVRKMAEN
-1642 RSRQRYWHSGRL
+1642 KPDLPDGKTEQ
-1654 KRPSAV
+1654 AV
-1660 KRNAA
+1660 REIAG
-1665 QMKLSGKWQ
+1665 QE
-1674 RTNLTCRTAKQ
+1674 RDRTAT
-1685 SWLSGILPDR
+1685 SEREAALPE
-1695 SVTGLPY
+1695 SVL
-1702 LNGKP
+1702 
-1707 HCRRVCC
+1707 RESQREREAVRE
-1714 VNHNGSGKRSGRLP
+1714 V
-1728 GKICCRSVCSRW
+1728 
-1740 SGIWFVT
+1740 
-1747 CRKRK
+1747 
-1752 PWAET
+1752 
-1757 DTGRQ
+1757 
-1762 TLMTTDNTNT
+1762 
-1772 TRNDS
+1772 
-1777 LAART
+1777 ARENL
-1782 DTWLQSFLV
+1782 LQ
-1791 WSPGQRD
+1791 
-1798 IIKTVAL
+1798 
-1805 VLMVLDHINLIF
+1805 
-1817 QLKQEWMFLAGRGA
+1817 
-1831 FPLFALVWGLNLSRH
+1831 
-1846 AHIRQPA
+1846 
-1853 INRLWGWGIIAQFAY
+1853 
-1868 YLAGFPWYEGNILFA
+1868 
-1883 FAVAAQVLT
+1883 
-1892 WCETRSGW
+1892 
-1900 RTAAAILLMALWGPL
+1900 
-1915 SGTSYGIA
+1915 
-1923 GLLMLAVSYRLYR
+1923 
-1936 AEDRAERL
+1936 ERL
-1944 ALLACLLAVIP
+1944 QQMERDMVRDLQKEKTL
-1955 ALNLAS
+1955 
-1961 SDAAAVAG
+1961 G
-1969 LVMTVLT
+1969 
-1976 VGLVSCAGKS
+1976 
-1986 LPRFWPGDFFPVFYA
+1986 GD
-2001 CHLAVLGV
+2001 
-2009 LAL
+2009 

>member
-1 MLSFSV
+1 MMSIAQV
-7 VKSAGSAGNYY
+7 RSAGSAGNYY

-24 YVLGSMGERWAGQ
+24 YVLGSMGERWAGR

-53 TRLLEGRLPD
+53 TRLLEGKLPD

-87 PKSVSMMAML
+87 PKSVSVMAML

-143 LFNHDTSRDQD
+143 LFNHDTSRDQE
-154 PQLHTHVVVANV
+154 PQLHTHAVVANV

-185 FSENVLANRIAFGKI
+185 FIENVYANQIAFGRLYREKLKE
-200 YQSELRQRVEALG
+200 QVEALG

-228 GVPVEAFSSRSQ
+228 GVPVEAFSGRSQ

-271 EIRMAEWMQTL
+271 EVRMAEWMQTL

-296 DQRAEIRTQAPGPAS
+296 DQRAETRTQTPGPAS

-483 SGELITGRRQLQEGM
+483 
-498 VFTPGSTVIV
+498 
-508 DQGEKLSL
+508 
-516 KETLT
+516 
-521 LLDGA
+521 
-526 ARHNVQV
+526 
-533 LITDSGQRT
+533 
-542 GTGSALMAMKDAG
+542 
-555 VNTYRWQG
+555 
-563 GEQRPATIISEP
+563 
-575 DRNVRYDR
+575 
-583 LAGDFAASVK
+583 
-593 AGEESVAQVSGVREQ
+593 
-608 AILTQAIRSELKT
+608 
-621 QGVLG
+621 
-626 HPEVTMTA
+626 
-634 LSPVWLDSRSRYLRD
+634 
-649 MYRPGMVMEQWNPE
+649 
-663 TRSHDRY
+663 
-670 VIDRVTAQSHS
+670 
-681 LTLRDAQGETQVV
+681 
-694 RISSLDSSWSLFR
+694 
-707 PEKMPVADGERLR
+707 
-720 VTGKIPGLRVS
+720 
-731 GGDRLQV
+731 
-738 ASVSEDAMT
+738 
-747 VVVPGRAEPA
+747 
-757 TLPVADSPFTALKLE
+757 
-772 NGWVE
+772 
-777 TPGHS
+777 
-782 VSDSATVFA
+782 
-791 SVTQMAMDNAT
+791 
-802 LNGLARSGRD
+802 
-812 VRLYSSLDETRTAE
+812 
-826 KLARHPSFTVVSEQ
+826 
-840 IKARAGETSLE
+840 
-851 TAISLQKTGL
+851 
-861 HTPAQQAIHLA
+861 
-872 LPVLESKNLA
+872 
-882 FSMVD
+882 
-887 LLTEA
+887 
-892 KSFAAEGTGFTELGG
+892 
-907 EINAQIKRGDLL
+907 
-919 YVDVAKGYG
+919 
-928 TGLLVSRASYEAEKS
+928 
-943 ILRHILEG
+943 
-951 KEAVTPL
+951 
-958 MERVPG
+958 
-964 ELMETLTSGQR
+964 
-975 AATRMIL
+975 
-982 ETSDRF
+982 
-988 TVVQGYAGVGK
+988 
-999 TTQFRAVM
+999 
-1007 SAVNMLPASERPRVV
+1007 
-1022 GLGPTHRAVGEMR
+1022 
-1035 SAGVDAQTL
+1035 
-1044 ASFLHDTQLQQRSG
+1044 
-1058 ETPDFSNT
+1058 
-1066 LFLLDESSMVGNT
+1066 
-1079 DMARAYALIAA
+1079 
-1090 GGGRAVA
+1090 
-1097 SGDTDQLQAIAP
+1097 QAIAP

-1193 KAMLKGETFP
+1193 KAMLKGEAFP
-1203 DVPMTLYEAIVRD
+1203 DIPMTLYEAIVRD

-1329 VTLYTPDK
+1329 VTLYTPDT

-1446 YTDNRQGWTDA
+1446 YTDNRQGWTDT

-1463 KGTAHDVLEPKPD
+1463 KGTAHDVLEPKSD
-1476 REVMNAQRLFSTAR
+1476 REVMNAERLFSTAR

-1495 AAGRAVLRQAGLAGG
+1495 VAGRAVLRQAGLAGG

-1607 IAGEGRPWNPGAI
+1607 IAGEGRPWNPRTI
-1620 TGGRVWGISRI
+1620 TGGRVWGDIPDNSVQPGAGNGEPV
-1631 TASSRGPEMAN
+1631 TAEVLAQRQAEEAIRRETERRADEIVRKMAEN
-1642 RSRQRYWHSGRL
+1642 
-1654 KRPSAV
+1654 KPD
-1660 KRNAA
+1660 
-1665 QMKLSGKWQ
+1665 
-1674 RTNLTCRTAKQ
+1674 
-1685 SWLSGILPDR
+1685 LPD
-1695 SVTGLPY
+1695 
-1702 LNGKP
+1702 GKTEQA
-1707 HCRRVCC
+1707 V
-1714 VNHNGSGKRSGRLP
+1714 
-1728 GKICCRSVCSRW
+1728 
-1740 SGIWFVT
+1740 
-1747 CRKRK
+1747 
-1752 PWAET
+1752 
-1757 DTGRQ
+1757 
-1762 TLMTTDNTNT
+1762 
-1772 TRNDS
+1772 
-1777 LAART
+1777 
-1782 DTWLQSFLV
+1782 
-1791 WSPGQRD
+1791 RD
-1798 IIKTVAL
+1798 
-1805 VLMVLDHINLIF
+1805 
-1817 QLKQEWMFLAGRGA
+1817 
-1831 FPLFALVWGLNLSRH
+1831 
-1846 AHIRQPA
+1846 
-1853 INRLWGWGIIAQFAY
+1853 
-1868 YLAGFPWYEGNILFA
+1868 
-1883 FAVAAQVLT
+1883 
-1892 WCETRSGW
+1892 
-1900 RTAAAILLMALWGPL
+1900 
-1915 SGTSYGIA
+1915 IA
-1923 GLLMLAVSYRLYR
+1923 GLERDRSAISEREAALPESVLREPQRVREAVREVARENLLQ
-1936 AEDRAERL
+1936 ERL
-1944 ALLACLLAVIP
+1944 QQMERDMVRDLQKEKTL
-1955 ALNLAS
+1955 
-1961 SDAAAVAG
+1961 G
-1969 LVMTVLT
+1969 
-1976 VGLVSCAGKS
+1976 
-1986 LPRFWPGDFFPVFYA
+1986 GD
-2001 CHLAVLGV
+2001 
-2009 LAL
+2009 

>member
-1 MLSFSV
+1 MMSIAQV
-7 VKSAGSAGNYY
+7 RSAGSAGNYY
-18 TDKDNY
+18 TDRDNY
-24 YVLGSMGERWAGQ
+24 YVLGSMEERWAGK

-53 TRLLEGRLPD
+53 TRILEGRLPD
-63 GADLSRMQD
+63 GSDLSRMQD

-97 GGDKRLIDAHN
+97 GGDKRLIEAHN

-132 ETVLT
+132 ETLLT

-143 LFNHDTSRDQD
+143 LFNHDTSRDQE
-154 PQLHTHVVVANV
+154 PQLHTHTVVANV

-185 FSENVLANRIAFGKI
+185 FIENVYANQIAFGRLYREKLKE
-200 YQSELRQRVEALG
+200 QVEALG

-228 GVPVEAFSSRSQ
+228 GVPVEAFSGRSQ
-240 AIREAVGEDASL
+240 TIREAVGEDASL

-271 EIRMAEWMQTL
+271 EVRMAEWMQTL
-282 KETGFDIRAYRDAA
+282 KDTGFDIRAYRESA
-296 DQRAEIRTQAPGPAS
+296 DQRAETRMQAPESVSP
-311 QDGPDVQQ
+311 DGPDVQQ

-389 ELSVRAL
+389 ELSVRSL

-431 PSLAIVSG
+431 PSLAIISG
-439 QGGAAGQRER
+439 QGGAAGQSER
-449 VAELVMMAREQGRE
+449 VAELAMMAREQGRE

-473 QMNLKQDERL
+473 QMNLTQDKRL
-483 SGELITGRRQLQEGM
+483 AGELITGRRQLQESLA
-498 VFTPGSTVIV
+498 FTPGSTVIV

-575 DRNVRYDR
+575 DRNVRYAR
-583 LAGDFAASVK
+583 LAGDFVASVK

-608 AILTQAIRSELKT
+608 AILTQAIRSELKK

-626 HPEVTMTA
+626 QAEVTMTA

-649 MYRPGMVMEQWNPE
+649 MYRTGMVMEQWSPE
-663 TRSHDRY
+663 TRRHDRY
-670 VIDRVTAQSHS
+670 VIDRVTAQSNS

-707 PEKMPVADGERLR
+707 PEKMAVADGERLR

-738 ASVSEDAMT
+738 SSVSEDTMT

-757 TLPVADSPFTALKLE
+757 SLPVGDSPFTALKLE

-782 VSDSATVFA
+782 VSDSAKVFA
-791 SVTQMAMDNAT
+791 SVTQMAMDTAT

-812 VRLYSSLDETRTAE
+812 VRLYSSLDEVRTAE
-826 KLARHPSFTVVSEQ
+826 KLSRHPSFTVVSSQ
-840 IKARAGETSLE
+840 IKARAGETSLD
-851 TAISLQKTGL
+851 TAISLQKAGL

-872 LPVLESKNLA
+872 IPVVESKNLA
-882 FSMVD
+882 FSQVE

-892 KSFAAEGTGFTELGG
+892 KSFAAEGTGFADLGR
-907 EINAQIKRGDLL
+907 EIDAQIKRGDLL
-919 YVDVAKGYG
+919 HVDVAKGYG
-928 TGLLVSRASYEAEKS
+928 TDLLISRASYEAEKS
-943 ILRHILEG
+943 ILHHILEG

-958 MERVPG
+958 MKRVPG

-982 ETSDRF
+982 ETKDRF

-1007 SAVNMLPASERPRVV
+1007 SAVNLLPESERPRVV

-1035 SAGVDAQTL
+1035 SAGVEAQTL

-1079 DMARAYALIAA
+1079 DMARACALIAA

-1117 TRSAADVVI
+1117 TRSAADVAI
-1126 MKEIVRQTPELREA
+1126 MKEIVRQTPELRDA
-1140 VYSLINRDVER
+1140 VYSLINRDVNK
-1151 ALSGLESVKPSQ
+1151 ALSGLENVKPVQ
-1163 VPRQEGAW
+1163 VPRLKGAW
-1171 APEHSVTE
+1171 APENSVTE
-1179 FSHSQEAKLAEAQQ
+1179 FSRLQERELAKAAQEAEK
-1193 KAMLKGETFP
+1193 KGEAFP
-1203 DVPMTLYEAIVRD
+1203 DVPVTLYEAIVRD

-1222 EAREQT
+1222 DAREQT
-1228 LIVTHLNED
+1228 LIVTHLNAD

-1244 IHDAREKAGELGKEQ
+1244 IQDALAKPGEQQ
-1259 VMVPVLN
+1259 VTVPVLT

-1277 LSTWENNPDALAL
+1277 LSTWEAHPGALAL
-1290 VDSVYHRI
+1290 VDNVYHRI

-1303 DDGLITL
+1303 EDGLITL
-1310 EDAEGNTR
+1310 EDKAGNTR
-1318 LISPREAVAEG
+1318 LISPREAAAEG
-1329 VTLYTPDK
+1329 VTLYNPET
-1337 IRVGTGDRM
+1337 IRVGAGDRM

-1375 SDGQQTRVI
+1375 SDGKQTRVV
-1384 RPGQE
+1384 RPGLD

-1417 EGTEGNRKLMA
+1417 EGTEGGRKQMA

-1433 YVALSRMKQHVQV
+1433 YVALSRMKLHVQV
-1446 YTDNRQGWTDA
+1446 YTDDRQGWVKA
-1457 INNAVQ
+1457 INSAEQ
-1463 KGTAHDVLEPKPD
+1463 KGTAHDVLEPKSE
-1476 REVMNAQRLFSTAR
+1476 REMMNAERLFSTAR
-1490 ELRDV
+1490 ELRGV
-1495 AAGRAVLRQAGLAGG
+1495 AAGRAVLRNAGLAQG
-1510 DSPARFIAPGRKY
+1510 DSRARFITPGRKY

-1550 DGNGLRGF
+1550 DGAGLRGF
-1558 SGEGRVKGSGDA
+1558 SGEGRVKGSEEA

-1607 IAGEGRPWNPGAI
+1607 IAGEGRPWNPGAM
-1620 TGGRVWGISRI
+1620 TGGRVWGDIPDNSVQPGAGNGEPV
-1631 TASSRGPEMAN
+1631 TAEVLAQRQAEEAIRRETERRADEIVRKMAEDKPDLPD
-1642 RSRQRYWHSGRL
+1642 GKTEL
-1654 KRPSAV
+1654 AV
-1660 KRNAA
+1660 REIAG
-1665 QMKLSGKWQ
+1665 QE
-1674 RTNLTCRTAKQ
+1674 R
-1685 SWLSGILPDR
+1685 DR
-1695 SVTGLPY
+1695 SVTPEREAALPE
-1702 LNGKP
+1702 
-1707 HCRRVCC
+1707 
-1714 VNHNGSGKRSGRLP
+1714 
-1728 GKICCRSVCSRW
+1728 SVLREPPRERDA
-1740 SGIWFVT
+1740 V
-1747 CRKRK
+1747 R
-1752 PWAET
+1752 EV
-1757 DTGRQ
+1757 
-1762 TLMTTDNTNT
+1762 
-1772 TRNDS
+1772 
-1777 LAART
+1777 ARENL
-1782 DTWLQSFLV
+1782 LQ
-1791 WSPGQRD
+1791 
-1798 IIKTVAL
+1798 
-1805 VLMVLDHINLIF
+1805 
-1817 QLKQEWMFLAGRGA
+1817 
-1831 FPLFALVWGLNLSRH
+1831 
-1846 AHIRQPA
+1846 
-1853 INRLWGWGIIAQFAY
+1853 
-1868 YLAGFPWYEGNILFA
+1868 
-1883 FAVAAQVLT
+1883 
-1892 WCETRSGW
+1892 
-1900 RTAAAILLMALWGPL
+1900 
-1915 SGTSYGIA
+1915 
-1923 GLLMLAVSYRLYR
+1923 
-1936 AEDRAERL
+1936 ERL
-1944 ALLACLLAVIP
+1944 QQMERDMVRDLQKEK
-1955 ALNLAS
+1955 
-1961 SDAAAVAG
+1961 
-1969 LVMTVLT
+1969 T
-1976 VGLVSCAGKS
+1976 
-1986 LPRFWPGDFFPVFYA
+1986 PGGD
-2001 CHLAVLGV
+2001 
-2009 LAL
+2009 

>member
-1 MLSFSV
+1 MMSIAQV
-7 VKSAGSAGNYY
+7 RSAGSAGNYY

-72 GSNKHRPGYDLTFSA
+72 GRNRHRPGYDLTFSA

-97 GGDKRLIDAHN
+97 GGDKRLIEAHN

-143 LFNHDTSRDQD
+143 LFNHDTSRDQE
-154 PQLHTHVVVANV
+154 PQLHTHAVVANV

-185 FSENVLANRIAFGKI
+185 FIENVYANQIAFGRLYREKLKE
-200 YQSELRQRVEALG
+200 QVEALG

-228 GVPVEAFSSRSQ
+228 GVPVEAFSGRSQ
-240 AIREAVGEDASL
+240 TIREAVGEDASL

-271 EIRMAEWMQTL
+271 EVRMAEWMQTL

-296 DQRAEIRTQAPGPAS
+296 DQRAETRTQAPGAVS
-311 QDGPDVQQ
+311 QEGPDVQQ

-483 SGELITGRRQLQEGM
+483 
-498 VFTPGSTVIV
+498 
-508 DQGEKLSL
+508 
-516 KETLT
+516 
-521 LLDGA
+521 
-526 ARHNVQV
+526 
-533 LITDSGQRT
+533 
-542 GTGSALMAMKDAG
+542 
-555 VNTYRWQG
+555 
-563 GEQRPATIISEP
+563 
-575 DRNVRYDR
+575 
-583 LAGDFAASVK
+583 
-593 AGEESVAQVSGVREQ
+593 
-608 AILTQAIRSELKT
+608 
-621 QGVLG
+621 
-626 HPEVTMTA
+626 
-634 LSPVWLDSRSRYLRD
+634 
-649 MYRPGMVMEQWNPE
+649 
-663 TRSHDRY
+663 
-670 VIDRVTAQSHS
+670 TAQSHS

-782 VSDSATVFA
+782 VSDSAKVFA

-851 TAISLQKTGL
+851 TAISHQKSAL

-872 LPVLESKNLA
+872 LPVVESKNLA
-882 FSMVD
+882 FSHVD

-892 KSFAAEGTGFTELGG
+892 KSFAAEGTSFTELGR
-907 EINAQIKRGDLL
+907 EIDAQIKRGDLL
-919 YVDVAKGYG
+919 HVDVAKGYG
-928 TGLLVSRASYEAEKS
+928 TDLLVSRASYEAEKS

-964 ELMETLTSGQR
+964 ELMEKLTSGQR

-1007 SAVNMLPASERPRVV
+1007 SAVNMLPESERPRVV

-1117 TRSAADVVI
+1117 TRSAADVAI

-1193 KAMLKGETFP
+1193 KAMLKGEAFP

-1244 IHDAREKAGELGKEQ
+1244 IHDVREKAGELGKEQ

-1277 LSTWENNPDALAL
+1277 LSTWETHRDALVL
-1290 VDSVYHRI
+1290 VDNVYHRI

-1310 EDAEGNTR
+1310 QDAEGNTR

-1329 VTLYTPDK
+1329 VTLYTPDT

-1375 SDGQQTRVI
+1375 SDGQQTREI

-1389 RAEQHIDL
+1389 QAEQHIDL

-1417 EGTEGNRKLMA
+1417 EGTEGNRKQMA

-1463 KGTAHDVLEPKPD
+1463 KGTAHDVFEPKPD
-1476 REVMNAQRLFSTAR
+1476 REVMNAERLFSTAR

-1620 TGGRVWGISRI
+1620 TGGRVWGDIPDNSVQPGAGNGEPV
-1631 TASSRGPEMAN
+1631 TAEVLAQRQAEEAIRRETERRADEIVRKMAEN
-1642 RSRQRYWHSGRL
+1642 
-1654 KRPSAV
+1654 KPD
-1660 KRNAA
+1660 
-1665 QMKLSGKWQ
+1665 
-1674 RTNLTCRTAKQ
+1674 
-1685 SWLSGILPDR
+1685 LPD
-1695 SVTGLPY
+1695 
-1702 LNGKP
+1702 GKTEQAV
-1707 HCRRVCC
+1707 RE
-1714 VNHNGSGKRSGRLP
+1714 
-1728 GKICCRSVCSRW
+1728 I
-1740 SGIWFVT
+1740 
-1747 CRKRK
+1747 
-1752 PWAET
+1752 A
-1757 DTGRQ
+1757 
-1762 TLMTTDNTNT
+1762 
-1772 TRNDS
+1772 
-1777 LAART
+1777 
-1782 DTWLQSFLV
+1782 
-1791 WSPGQRD
+1791 GQERD
-1798 IIKTVAL
+1798 
-1805 VLMVLDHINLIF
+1805 
-1817 QLKQEWMFLAGRGA
+1817 R
-1831 FPLFALVWGLNLSRH
+1831 
-1846 AHIRQPA
+1846 
-1853 INRLWGWGIIAQFAY
+1853 
-1868 YLAGFPWYEGNILFA
+1868 
-1883 FAVAAQVLT
+1883 
-1892 WCETRSGW
+1892 
-1900 RTAAAILLMALWGPL
+1900 AAITEREAALPEGVLREPQRVREAVREIARENLLQ
-1915 SGTSYGIA
+1915 
-1923 GLLMLAVSYRLYR
+1923 
-1936 AEDRAERL
+1936 ERL
-1944 ALLACLLAVIP
+1944 QQMERDMVRDLQKEKTL
-1955 ALNLAS
+1955 
-1961 SDAAAVAG
+1961 G
-1969 LVMTVLT
+1969 
-1976 VGLVSCAGKS
+1976 
-1986 LPRFWPGDFFPVFYA
+1986 GD
-2001 CHLAVLGV
+2001 
-2009 LAL
+2009 

>member
-1 MLSFSV
+1 MMSIAQV
-7 VKSAGSAGNYY
+7 RSAGSAAGYY
-18 TDKDNY
+18 SDRDNY
-24 YVLGSMGERWAGQ
+24 YVLGSLEDRWAGK

-43 LQGSVDKDVF
+43 LQGAVDKDVF
-53 TRLLEGRLPD
+53 TRVLEGRLPD
-63 GADLSRMQD
+63 GADLSRQQD
-72 GSNKHRPGYDLTFSA
+72 GGNKHRPGYDLTFSA
-87 PKSVSMMAML
+87 PKSVSLMAML
-97 GGDKRLIDAHN
+97 AGDKRLTEAHN
-108 QAVDFAVRQVEA
+108 QAVDIAVRQVEA

-143 LFNHDTSRDQD
+143 LFNHDTSRDQE
-154 PQLHTHVVVANV
+154 PQLHTHAVVANV

-172 WKTLSSDKVGKTG
+172 WKTLSSDRVGKTG
-185 FSENVLANRIAFGKI
+185 FIENVYANQIAFGKI
-200 YQSELRQRVEALG
+200 YRAVLKEKVEALG

-240 AIREAVGEDASL
+240 TIREAVGEDASL

-271 EIRMAEWMQTL
+271 EVKMAEWMQTL
-282 KETGFDIRAYRDAA
+282 KDTGFDISAYREAA
-296 DQRAEIRTQAPGPAS
+296 DRRAEIQAAQPVPS
-311 QDGPDVQQ
+311 QEQPDIQQ
-319 AVTQAIAGLSE
+319 AVTQAIAGLSD

-345 GILPPEN
+345 GMLPPEA
-352 GVIERARAGID
+352 GVIEKARAGID

-396 SRDIMKQNRVT
+396 SSDIMKQNRVT
-407 VHPEKSVPRTAGY
+407 VHPEKSVPRTGSY

-431 PSLAIVSG
+431 PSLAIISG

-449 VAELVMMAREQGRE
+449 VAELTMMAREQGRE

-473 QMNLKQDERL
+473 QTNLKQDERL

-498 VFTPGSTVIV
+498 TFSPGSTVIV

-542 GTGSALMAMKDAG
+542 GTGSALMAMKEAG
-555 VNTYRWQG
+555 VNSYRWQG
-563 GEQRPATIISEP
+563 GQQTPATVISEP
-575 DRNVRYDR
+575 DRNVRYAR
-583 LAGDFAASVK
+583 LAGDFVAAVK

-608 AILTQAIRSELKT
+608 AMLAGMIRSELKT
-621 QGVLG
+621 QGILG
-626 HPEVTMTA
+626 QQDTMMTA

-649 MYRPGMVMEQWNPE
+649 MYREGMVMEQWNPE
-663 TRSHDRY
+663 KRSRDRY

-681 LTLRDAQGETQVV
+681 LTLRDAQGETQMV
-694 RISSLDSSWSLFR
+694 RISALDSSWSLFR
-707 PEKMPVADGERLR
+707 QSRIPVAGGERLA

-738 ASVSEDAMT
+738 SAVNDGVMT
-747 VVVPGRAEPA
+747 VTVPGRAEPA
-757 TLPVADSPFTALKLE
+757 SLPVGDSPFTALKLE

-782 VSDSATVFA
+782 VSDTARVFA
-791 SVTQMAMDNAT
+791 SVTQQAMDSAT
-802 LNGLARSGRD
+802 LNGLARSGRE
-812 VRLYSSLDETRTAE
+812 VMLYSSLGEDRTTE
-826 KLARHPSFTVVSEQ
+826 RLSRHPAFTVVSAQ
-840 IKARAGETSLE
+840 IQARAGETSPDA
-851 TAISLQKTGL
+851 AIRRQKAGL

-872 LPVLESKNLA
+872 IPVVESNRLA
-882 FSMVD
+882 FSQAD
-887 LLTEA
+887 LLAESLT
-892 KSFAAEGTGFTELGG
+892 FAEKGTGIADLSR
-907 EINAQIKRGDLL
+907 EIQAQIKRGDLL
-919 YVDVAKGYG
+919 HVDVAKGSG
-928 TGLLVSRASYEAEKS
+928 TDLLVSRASYDAEKS
-943 ILRHILEG
+943 ILHHILEG
-951 KEAVTPL
+951 REAVTPL

-982 ETSDRF
+982 ETTDRF

-1007 SAVNMLPASERPRVV
+1007 SAVNLLPEGERPRVV

-1035 SAGVDAQTL
+1035 SAGVEAQTL
-1044 ASFLHDTQLQQRSG
+1044 ASFLYDTQLQQRSG
-1058 ETPDFSNT
+1058 EAPDFSNT

-1117 TRSAADVVI
+1117 TRSAADVAI
-1126 MKEIVRQTPELREA
+1126 MKEIVRQTPELRDA
-1140 VYSLINRDVER
+1140 VYSLISRDVDR
-1151 ALSGLESVKPSQ
+1151 ALSGLENVKPAQ

-1171 APEHSVTE
+1171 APENSVTE
-1179 FSHSQEAKLAEAQQ
+1179 FSRRHEAKLVEARREAAQ
-1193 KAMLKGETFP
+1193 KGETFP

-1244 IHDAREKAGELGKEQ
+1244 IHAVREKAGELGKEQ
-1259 VMVPVLN
+1259 VAVHVLS

-1277 LSTWENNPDALAL
+1277 LSTWEKHQDAIAL
-1290 VDSVYHRI
+1290 VDNVYHRI

-1303 DDGLITL
+1303 EDGLITL
-1310 EDAEGNTR
+1310 QDAEGNTR
-1318 LISPREAVAEG
+1318 LISPREAAAEG
-1329 VTLYTPDK
+1329 VTLYTPDI
-1337 IRVGTGDRM
+1337 IRVGAGDRM

-1375 SDGQQTRVI
+1375 SDGKQTRVV
-1384 RPGQE
+1384 RPGQD

-1417 EGTEGNRKLMA
+1417 EGTEGGRKQMA

-1446 YTDNRQGWTDA
+1446 YTDDRQGWVKA
-1457 INNAVQ
+1457 INRAEQ
-1463 KGTAHDVLEPKPD
+1463 KGTAHDVLEPKSE
-1476 REVMNAQRLFSTAR
+1476 REILNAERLFSTAR

-1495 AAGRAVLRQAGLAGG
+1495 AAGRAVLRNAGLAQG
-1510 DSPARFIAPGRKY
+1510 DSRARFIAPGRKY

-1545 PLTTD
+1545 SLTTD
-1550 DGNGLRGF
+1550 AGAGLRGF
-1558 SGEGRVKGSGDA
+1558 SGEGRVKGSEDA

-1578 RNGESLLADNMQ
+1578 RNGESLLAADMQ
-1590 DGVRIARDNPD
+1590 EGVRFARENPD

-1620 TGGRVWGISRI
+1620 TGGRVWGDIPDSSVQPGAGNGEPV
-1631 TASSRGPEMAN
+1631 TAEILAQRQAEEAVRRETELRAAEIVRKMAEDKPDLPEEKTA
-1642 RSRQRYWHSGRL
+1642 Q
-1654 KRPSAV
+1654 AV
-1660 KRNAA
+1660 R
-1665 QMKLSGKWQ
+1665 
-1674 RTNLTCRTAKQ
+1674 
-1685 SWLSGILPDR
+1685 
-1695 SVTGLPY
+1695 
-1702 LNGKP
+1702 
-1707 HCRRVCC
+1707 
-1714 VNHNGSGKRSGRLP
+1714 
-1728 GKICCRSVCSRW
+1728 
-1740 SGIWFVT
+1740 
-1747 CRKRK
+1747 
-1752 PWAET
+1752 E
-1757 DTGRQ
+1757 
-1762 TLMTTDNTNT
+1762 
-1772 TRNDS
+1772 
-1777 LAART
+1777 
-1782 DTWLQSFLV
+1782 
-1791 WSPGQRD
+1791 
-1798 IIKTVAL
+1798 
-1805 VLMVLDHINLIF
+1805 
-1817 QLKQEWMFLAGRGA
+1817 
-1831 FPLFALVWGLNLSRH
+1831 
-1846 AHIRQPA
+1846 
-1853 INRLWGWGIIAQFAY
+1853 
-1868 YLAGFPWYEGNILFA
+1868 
-1883 FAVAAQVLT
+1883 
-1892 WCETRSGW
+1892 
-1900 RTAAAILLMALWGPL
+1900 
-1915 SGTSYGIA
+1915 IA
-1923 GLLMLAVSYRLYR
+1923 GQ
-1936 AEDRAERL
+1936 EQDRTTPPEREAPLPESVLREPQRERETIREVARESRVQERL
-1944 ALLACLLAVIP
+1944 QQMEQEMVRDLQKEK
-1955 ALNLAS
+1955 
-1961 SDAAAVAG
+1961 
-1969 LVMTVLT
+1969 T
-1976 VGLVSCAGKS
+1976 
-1986 LPRFWPGDFFPVFYA
+1986 PGGD
-2001 CHLAVLGV
+2001 
-2009 LAL
+2009 

>member
-228 GVPVEAFSSRSQ
+228 GVPVEAFSGRSQ

-271 EIRMAEWMQTL
+271 EVRMAEWMQTL

-483 SGELITGRRQLQEGM
+483 SGELITGRRQLLEGM
-498 VFTPGSTVIV
+498 AFPPGSTVIV

-575 DRNVRYDR
+575 DRNVRYAR

-608 AILTQAIRSELKT
+608 AILTEAIRSELKT

-812 VRLYSSLDETRTAE
+812 VRLYSSLDEPRTAE
-826 KLARHPSFTVVSEQ
+826 KLAR
-840 IKARAGETSLE
+840 
-851 TAISLQKTGL
+851 
-861 HTPAQQAIHLA
+861 
-872 LPVLESKNLA
+872 
-882 FSMVD
+882 
-887 LLTEA
+887 
-892 KSFAAEGTGFTELGG
+892 
-907 EINAQIKRGDLL
+907 
-919 YVDVAKGYG
+919 
-928 TGLLVSRASYEAEKS
+928 
-943 ILRHILEG
+943 
-951 KEAVTPL
+951 
-958 MERVPG
+958 
-964 ELMETLTSGQR
+964 
-975 AATRMIL
+975 
-982 ETSDRF
+982 
-988 TVVQGYAGVGK
+988 
-999 TTQFRAVM
+999 
-1007 SAVNMLPASERPRVV
+1007 
-1022 GLGPTHRAVGEMR
+1022 
-1035 SAGVDAQTL
+1035 
-1044 ASFLHDTQLQQRSG
+1044 QRSG

-1193 KAMLKGETFP
+1193 KAMLKGEAFP
-1203 DVPMTLYEAIVRD
+1203 DIPMTLYEAIVRD

-1266 TANIRDGELRR
+1266 TANIRDGELHR

-1303 DDGLITL
+1303 DDGLIS
-1310 EDAEGNTR
+1310 EPAH
-1318 LISPREAVAEG
+1318 
-1329 VTLYTPDK
+1329 
-1337 IRVGTGDRM
+1337 TG
-1346 RFTKSD
+1346 
-1352 RERGYVAN
+1352 
-1360 SVWTVTAVSGDSVTL
+1360 
-1375 SDGQQTRVI
+1375 
-1384 RPGQE
+1384 
-1389 RAEQHIDL
+1389 
-1397 AYAITAHGAQGAS
+1397 
-1410 ETFAIAL
+1410 
-1417 EGTEGNRKLMA
+1417 
-1428 GFESA
+1428 
-1433 YVALSRMKQHVQV
+1433 
-1446 YTDNRQGWTDA
+1446 
-1457 INNAVQ
+1457 
-1463 KGTAHDVLEPKPD
+1463 
-1476 REVMNAQRLFSTAR
+1476 
-1490 ELRDV
+1490 
-1495 AAGRAVLRQAGLAGG
+1495 
-1510 DSPARFIAPGRKY
+1510 
-1523 PQPYVALPA
+1523 
-1532 FDRNGKSAGIWLN
+1532 
-1545 PLTTD
+1545 
-1550 DGNGLRGF
+1550 
-1558 SGEGRVKGSGDA
+1558 
-1570 QFVALQGS
+1570 
-1578 RNGESLLADNMQ
+1578 
-1590 DGVRIARDNPD
+1590 
-1601 SGVVVR
+1601 
-1607 IAGEGRPWNPGAI
+1607 
-1620 TGGRVWGISRI
+1620 
-1631 TASSRGPEMAN
+1631 
-1642 RSRQRYWHSGRL
+1642 
-1654 KRPSAV
+1654 
-1660 KRNAA
+1660 
-1665 QMKLSGKWQ
+1665 
-1674 RTNLTCRTAKQ
+1674 
-1685 SWLSGILPDR
+1685 
-1695 SVTGLPY
+1695 
-1702 LNGKP
+1702 
-1707 HCRRVCC
+1707 
-1714 VNHNGSGKRSGRLP
+1714 
-1728 GKICCRSVCSRW
+1728 
-1740 SGIWFVT
+1740 
-1747 CRKRK
+1747 
-1752 PWAET
+1752 
-1757 DTGRQ
+1757 
-1762 TLMTTDNTNT
+1762 
-1772 TRNDS
+1772 
-1777 LAART
+1777 
-1782 DTWLQSFLV
+1782 
-1791 WSPGQRD
+1791 
-1798 IIKTVAL
+1798 
-1805 VLMVLDHINLIF
+1805 
-1817 QLKQEWMFLAGRGA
+1817 
-1831 FPLFALVWGLNLSRH
+1831 
-1846 AHIRQPA
+1846 
-1853 INRLWGWGIIAQFAY
+1853 
-1868 YLAGFPWYEGNILFA
+1868 
-1883 FAVAAQVLT
+1883 
-1892 WCETRSGW
+1892 
-1900 RTAAAILLMALWGPL
+1900 
-1915 SGTSYGIA
+1915 
-1923 GLLMLAVSYRLYR
+1923 
-1936 AEDRAERL
+1936 
-1944 ALLACLLAVIP
+1944 
-1955 ALNLAS
+1955 
-1961 SDAAAVAG
+1961 
-1969 LVMTVLT
+1969 
-1976 VGLVSCAGKS
+1976 
-1986 LPRFWPGDFFPVFYA
+1986 
-2001 CHLAVLGV
+2001 
-2009 LAL
+2009 

>member
-1 MLSFSV
+1 MMSIAQV
-7 VKSAGSAGNYY
+7 RSAGSAGNYY

-24 YVLGSMGERWAGQ
+24 YVLGSMGERWAGR

-53 TRLLEGRLPD
+53 TRLLEGKLPD

-87 PKSVSMMAML
+87 PKSVSVMAML

-143 LFNHDTSRDQD
+143 LFNHDTSRDQE
-154 PQLHTHVVVANV
+154 PQLHTHAVVANV

-185 FSENVLANRIAFGKI
+185 FIENVYANQIAFGRLYREKLKE
-200 YQSELRQRVEALG
+200 QVEALG

-228 GVPVEAFSSRSQ
+228 GVPVEAFSGRSQ

-271 EIRMAEWMQTL
+271 EVRMAEWMQTL

-296 DQRAEIRTQAPGPAS
+296 DQRAETRTQTPGPAS

-498 VFTPGSTVIV
+498 AFTPGNTVIV

-575 DRNVRYDR
+575 DRNVRYAR

-626 HPEVTMTA
+626 RPEVTMTA

-670 VIDRVTAQSHS
+670 VIDRV
-681 LTLRDAQGETQVV
+681 
-694 RISSLDSSWSLFR
+694 
-707 PEKMPVADGERLR
+707 
-720 VTGKIPGLRVS
+720 
-731 GGDRLQV
+731 
-738 ASVSEDAMT
+738 
-747 VVVPGRAEPA
+747 
-757 TLPVADSPFTALKLE
+757 
-772 NGWVE
+772 
-777 TPGHS
+777 
-782 VSDSATVFA
+782 
-791 SVTQMAMDNAT
+791 
-802 LNGLARSGRD
+802 
-812 VRLYSSLDETRTAE
+812 
-826 KLARHPSFTVVSEQ
+826 
-840 IKARAGETSLE
+840 
-851 TAISLQKTGL
+851 
-861 HTPAQQAIHLA
+861 
-872 LPVLESKNLA
+872 
-882 FSMVD
+882 
-887 LLTEA
+887 
-892 KSFAAEGTGFTELGG
+892 
-907 EINAQIKRGDLL
+907 
-919 YVDVAKGYG
+919 
-928 TGLLVSRASYEAEKS
+928 
-943 ILRHILEG
+943 
-951 KEAVTPL
+951 
-958 MERVPG
+958 
-964 ELMETLTSGQR
+964 
-975 AATRMIL
+975 
-982 ETSDRF
+982 
-988 TVVQGYAGVGK
+988 
-999 TTQFRAVM
+999 
-1007 SAVNMLPASERPRVV
+1007 
-1022 GLGPTHRAVGEMR
+1022 
-1035 SAGVDAQTL
+1035 
-1044 ASFLHDTQLQQRSG
+1044 
-1058 ETPDFSNT
+1058 
-1066 LFLLDESSMVGNT
+1066 
-1079 DMARAYALIAA
+1079 
-1090 GGGRAVA
+1090 
-1097 SGDTDQLQAIAP
+1097 
-1109 GQPFRLQQ
+1109 
-1117 TRSAADVVI
+1117 
-1126 MKEIVRQTPELREA
+1126 
-1140 VYSLINRDVER
+1140 
-1151 ALSGLESVKPSQ
+1151 
-1163 VPRQEGAW
+1163 
-1171 APEHSVTE
+1171 
-1179 FSHSQEAKLAEAQQ
+1179 
-1193 KAMLKGETFP
+1193 
-1203 DVPMTLYEAIVRD
+1203 
-1216 YTGRTP
+1216 
-1222 EAREQT
+1222 
-1228 LIVTHLNED
+1228 
-1237 RRVLNSM
+1237 
-1244 IHDAREKAGELGKEQ
+1244 
-1259 VMVPVLN
+1259 
-1266 TANIRDGELRR
+1266 
-1277 LSTWENNPDALAL
+1277 
-1290 VDSVYHRI
+1290 
-1298 AGISK
+1298 
-1303 DDGLITL
+1303 
-1310 EDAEGNTR
+1310 
-1318 LISPREAVAEG
+1318 
-1329 VTLYTPDK
+1329 
-1337 IRVGTGDRM
+1337 
-1346 RFTKSD
+1346 
-1352 RERGYVAN
+1352 
-1360 SVWTVTAVSGDSVTL
+1360 
-1375 SDGQQTRVI
+1375 
-1384 RPGQE
+1384 
-1389 RAEQHIDL
+1389 
-1397 AYAITAHGAQGAS
+1397 
-1410 ETFAIAL
+1410 
-1417 EGTEGNRKLMA
+1417 
-1428 GFESA
+1428 
-1433 YVALSRMKQHVQV
+1433 ALSRMKQHVQV

-1463 KGTAHDVLEPKPD
+1463 KGTAHDVLEPKSD
-1476 REVMNAQRLFSTAR
+1476 REVMNAERLFSTAR

-1495 AAGRAVLRQAGLAGG
+1495 VAGRAVLRQAGLAGG

-1607 IAGEGRPWNPGAI
+1607 IAGEGRPWNPRTI
-1620 TGGRVWGISRI
+1620 TGGRVWGDIPDNSVQPGAGNGEPV
-1631 TASSRGPEMAN
+1631 TAEVLAQRQAEEAIRRETERRADEIVRKMAEN
-1642 RSRQRYWHSGRL
+1642 
-1654 KRPSAV
+1654 KPD
-1660 KRNAA
+1660 
-1665 QMKLSGKWQ
+1665 
-1674 RTNLTCRTAKQ
+1674 
-1685 SWLSGILPDR
+1685 LPD
-1695 SVTGLPY
+1695 
-1702 LNGKP
+1702 GKTEQA
-1707 HCRRVCC
+1707 V
-1714 VNHNGSGKRSGRLP
+1714 
-1728 GKICCRSVCSRW
+1728 
-1740 SGIWFVT
+1740 
-1747 CRKRK
+1747 
-1752 PWAET
+1752 
-1757 DTGRQ
+1757 
-1762 TLMTTDNTNT
+1762 
-1772 TRNDS
+1772 
-1777 LAART
+1777 
-1782 DTWLQSFLV
+1782 
-1791 WSPGQRD
+1791 RD
-1798 IIKTVAL
+1798 
-1805 VLMVLDHINLIF
+1805 
-1817 QLKQEWMFLAGRGA
+1817 
-1831 FPLFALVWGLNLSRH
+1831 
-1846 AHIRQPA
+1846 
-1853 INRLWGWGIIAQFAY
+1853 
-1868 YLAGFPWYEGNILFA
+1868 
-1883 FAVAAQVLT
+1883 
-1892 WCETRSGW
+1892 
-1900 RTAAAILLMALWGPL
+1900 
-1915 SGTSYGIA
+1915 IA
-1923 GLLMLAVSYRLYR
+1923 GLERDRSAISEREAALPESVLREPQRVREAVREVARENLLQ
-1936 AEDRAERL
+1936 ERL
-1944 ALLACLLAVIP
+1944 QQMERDMVRDLQKEKTL
-1955 ALNLAS
+1955 
-1961 SDAAAVAG
+1961 G
-1969 LVMTVLT
+1969 
-1976 VGLVSCAGKS
+1976 
-1986 LPRFWPGDFFPVFYA
+1986 GD
-2001 CHLAVLGV
+2001 
-2009 LAL
+2009 

>member
-1 MLSFSV
+1 MMSIAQV
-7 VKSAGSAGNYY
+7 RSAGSAGNYY

-24 YVLGSMGERWAGQ
+24 YVLGSMGERWAGR

-53 TRLLEGRLPD
+53 TRLLEGKLPD

-87 PKSVSMMAML
+87 PKSVSVMAML

-143 LFNHDTSRDQD
+143 LFNHDTSRDQE
-154 PQLHTHVVVANV
+154 PQLHTHAVVANV

-185 FSENVLANRIAFGKI
+185 FIENVYANQIAFGRLYREKLKE
-200 YQSELRQRVEALG
+200 QVEALG

-228 GVPVEAFSSRSQ
+228 GVPVEAFSGRSQ

-271 EIRMAEWMQTL
+271 EVRMAEWMQTL

-296 DQRAEIRTQAPGPAS
+296 DQRAETRTQTPGPAS

-449 VAELVMMAREQGRE
+449 V
-463 VQIIAADRRS
+463 
-473 QMNLKQDERL
+473 
-483 SGELITGRRQLQEGM
+483 
-498 VFTPGSTVIV
+498 
-508 DQGEKLSL
+508 
-516 KETLT
+516 
-521 LLDGA
+521 
-526 ARHNVQV
+526 
-533 LITDSGQRT
+533 
-542 GTGSALMAMKDAG
+542 
-555 VNTYRWQG
+555 
-563 GEQRPATIISEP
+563 
-575 DRNVRYDR
+575 
-583 LAGDFAASVK
+583 
-593 AGEESVAQVSGVREQ
+593 
-608 AILTQAIRSELKT
+608 
-621 QGVLG
+621 
-626 HPEVTMTA
+626 
-634 LSPVWLDSRSRYLRD
+634 
-649 MYRPGMVMEQWNPE
+649 
-663 TRSHDRY
+663 
-670 VIDRVTAQSHS
+670 
-681 LTLRDAQGETQVV
+681 
-694 RISSLDSSWSLFR
+694 
-707 PEKMPVADGERLR
+707 
-720 VTGKIPGLRVS
+720 
-731 GGDRLQV
+731 
-738 ASVSEDAMT
+738 
-747 VVVPGRAEPA
+747 
-757 TLPVADSPFTALKLE
+757 
-772 NGWVE
+772 
-777 TPGHS
+777 
-782 VSDSATVFA
+782 
-791 SVTQMAMDNAT
+791 
-802 LNGLARSGRD
+802 
-812 VRLYSSLDETRTAE
+812 
-826 KLARHPSFTVVSEQ
+826 
-840 IKARAGETSLE
+840 
-851 TAISLQKTGL
+851 
-861 HTPAQQAIHLA
+861 
-872 LPVLESKNLA
+872 
-882 FSMVD
+882 
-887 LLTEA
+887 
-892 KSFAAEGTGFTELGG
+892 
-907 EINAQIKRGDLL
+907 
-919 YVDVAKGYG
+919 
-928 TGLLVSRASYEAEKS
+928 
-943 ILRHILEG
+943 
-951 KEAVTPL
+951 
-958 MERVPG
+958 
-964 ELMETLTSGQR
+964 
-975 AATRMIL
+975 
-982 ETSDRF
+982 
-988 TVVQGYAGVGK
+988 
-999 TTQFRAVM
+999 
-1007 SAVNMLPASERPRVV
+1007 
-1022 GLGPTHRAVGEMR
+1022 
-1035 SAGVDAQTL
+1035 
-1044 ASFLHDTQLQQRSG
+1044 
-1058 ETPDFSNT
+1058 
-1066 LFLLDESSMVGNT
+1066 
-1079 DMARAYALIAA
+1079 
-1090 GGGRAVA
+1090 
-1097 SGDTDQLQAIAP
+1097 
-1109 GQPFRLQQ
+1109 
-1117 TRSAADVVI
+1117 
-1126 MKEIVRQTPELREA
+1126 
-1140 VYSLINRDVER
+1140 
-1151 ALSGLESVKPSQ
+1151 SGLESVKPSQ

-1193 KAMLKGETFP
+1193 KAMLKGEAFP
-1203 DVPMTLYEAIVRD
+1203 DIPMTLYEAIVRD

-1329 VTLYTPDK
+1329 VTLYTPDT

-1463 KGTAHDVLEPKPD
+1463 KGTAHDVLEPKSD
-1476 REVMNAQRLFSTAR
+1476 REVMNAERLFSTAR

-1495 AAGRAVLRQAGLAGG
+1495 VAGRAVLRQAGLAGG

-1607 IAGEGRPWNPGAI
+1607 IAGEGRPWNPRTI
-1620 TGGRVWGISRI
+1620 TGGRVWGDIPDNSVQPGAGNGEPV
-1631 TASSRGPEMAN
+1631 TAEVLAQRQAEEAIRRETERRADEIVRKMAEN
-1642 RSRQRYWHSGRL
+1642 
-1654 KRPSAV
+1654 KPD
-1660 KRNAA
+1660 
-1665 QMKLSGKWQ
+1665 
-1674 RTNLTCRTAKQ
+1674 
-1685 SWLSGILPDR
+1685 LPD
-1695 SVTGLPY
+1695 
-1702 LNGKP
+1702 GKTEQA
-1707 HCRRVCC
+1707 V
-1714 VNHNGSGKRSGRLP
+1714 
-1728 GKICCRSVCSRW
+1728 
-1740 SGIWFVT
+1740 
-1747 CRKRK
+1747 
-1752 PWAET
+1752 
-1757 DTGRQ
+1757 
-1762 TLMTTDNTNT
+1762 
-1772 TRNDS
+1772 
-1777 LAART
+1777 
-1782 DTWLQSFLV
+1782 
-1791 WSPGQRD
+1791 RD
-1798 IIKTVAL
+1798 
-1805 VLMVLDHINLIF
+1805 
-1817 QLKQEWMFLAGRGA
+1817 
-1831 FPLFALVWGLNLSRH
+1831 
-1846 AHIRQPA
+1846 
-1853 INRLWGWGIIAQFAY
+1853 
-1868 YLAGFPWYEGNILFA
+1868 
-1883 FAVAAQVLT
+1883 
-1892 WCETRSGW
+1892 
-1900 RTAAAILLMALWGPL
+1900 
-1915 SGTSYGIA
+1915 IA
-1923 GLLMLAVSYRLYR
+1923 GLERDRSAISEREAALPESVLREPQRVREAVREVARENLLQ
-1936 AEDRAERL
+1936 ERL
-1944 ALLACLLAVIP
+1944 QQMERDMVRDLQKEKTL
-1955 ALNLAS
+1955 
-1961 SDAAAVAG
+1961 G
-1969 LVMTVLT
+1969 
-1976 VGLVSCAGKS
+1976 
-1986 LPRFWPGDFFPVFYA
+1986 GD
-2001 CHLAVLGV
+2001 
-2009 LAL
+2009 

>member
-1 MLSFSV
+1 MMSIAQV
-7 VKSAGSAGNYY
+7 RSAGSAGNYY

-24 YVLGSMGERWAGQ
+24 YVLGSMGERWAGR

-53 TRLLEGRLPD
+53 TRLLEGKLPD

-87 PKSVSMMAML
+87 PKSVSVMAML

-143 LFNHDTSRDQD
+143 LFNHDTSRDQE
-154 PQLHTHVVVANV
+154 PQLHTHAVVANV

-172 WKTLSSDKVGKTG
+172 WKTLSSDKVG
-185 FSENVLANRIAFGKI
+185 
-200 YQSELRQRVEALG
+200 
-213 YETEVVGKHGMWEMP
+213 
-228 GVPVEAFSSRSQ
+228 
-240 AIREAVGEDASL
+240 
-252 KSRDVA
+252 
-258 ALDTRKSKQHVDP
+258 
-271 EIRMAEWMQTL
+271 
-282 KETGFDIRAYRDAA
+282 
-296 DQRAEIRTQAPGPAS
+296 
-311 QDGPDVQQ
+311 
-319 AVTQAIAGLSE
+319 
-330 RKVQFTYTDVLARTV
+330 
-345 GILPPEN
+345 
-352 GVIERARAGID
+352 
-363 EAISRE
+363 
-369 QLIPLDREKGLFT
+369 KGLFT

-498 VFTPGSTVIV
+498 AFTPGNTVIV

-575 DRNVRYDR
+575 DRNVRYAR

-626 HPEVTMTA
+626 RPEVTMTA

-670 VIDRVTAQSHS
+670 VIDRV
-681 LTLRDAQGETQVV
+681 V
-694 RISSLDSSWSLFR
+694 
-707 PEKMPVADGERLR
+707 
-720 VTGKIPGLRVS
+720 
-731 GGDRLQV
+731 
-738 ASVSEDAMT
+738 
-747 VVVPGRAEPA
+747 
-757 TLPVADSPFTALKLE
+757 
-772 NGWVE
+772 
-777 TPGHS
+777 
-782 VSDSATVFA
+782 
-791 SVTQMAMDNAT
+791 DN
-802 LNGLARSGRD
+802 
-812 VRLYSSLDETRTAE
+812 
-826 KLARHPSFTVVSEQ
+826 
-840 IKARAGETSLE
+840 
-851 TAISLQKTGL
+851 
-861 HTPAQQAIHLA
+861 
-872 LPVLESKNLA
+872 
-882 FSMVD
+882 
-887 LLTEA
+887 
-892 KSFAAEGTGFTELGG
+892 
-907 EINAQIKRGDLL
+907 
-919 YVDVAKGYG
+919 
-928 TGLLVSRASYEAEKS
+928 
-943 ILRHILEG
+943 
-951 KEAVTPL
+951 
-958 MERVPG
+958 
-964 ELMETLTSGQR
+964 
-975 AATRMIL
+975 
-982 ETSDRF
+982 
-988 TVVQGYAGVGK
+988 
-999 TTQFRAVM
+999 
-1007 SAVNMLPASERPRVV
+1007 
-1022 GLGPTHRAVGEMR
+1022 
-1035 SAGVDAQTL
+1035 
-1044 ASFLHDTQLQQRSG
+1044 
-1058 ETPDFSNT
+1058 
-1066 LFLLDESSMVGNT
+1066 
-1079 DMARAYALIAA
+1079 
-1090 GGGRAVA
+1090 
-1097 SGDTDQLQAIAP
+1097 
-1109 GQPFRLQQ
+1109 
-1117 TRSAADVVI
+1117 
-1126 MKEIVRQTPELREA
+1126 
-1140 VYSLINRDVER
+1140 
-1151 ALSGLESVKPSQ
+1151 
-1163 VPRQEGAW
+1163 
-1171 APEHSVTE
+1171 
-1179 FSHSQEAKLAEAQQ
+1179 
-1193 KAMLKGETFP
+1193 
-1203 DVPMTLYEAIVRD
+1203 
-1216 YTGRTP
+1216 
-1222 EAREQT
+1222 
-1228 LIVTHLNED
+1228 
-1237 RRVLNSM
+1237 
-1244 IHDAREKAGELGKEQ
+1244 
-1259 VMVPVLN
+1259 
-1266 TANIRDGELRR
+1266 
-1277 LSTWENNPDALAL
+1277 
-1290 VDSVYHRI
+1290 VYHRI

-1310 EDAEGNTR
+1310 QDAEGNTR

-1329 VTLYTPDK
+1329 VTLYTPDT

-1417 EGTEGNRKLMA
+1417 EGTEGNRKQMA

-1463 KGTAHDVLEPKPD
+1463 KGTAHDVLEPKSD
-1476 REVMNAQRLFSTAR
+1476 REVMNAERLFSTAR

-1495 AAGRAVLRQAGLAGG
+1495 VAGRAVLRQAGLAGG

-1607 IAGEGRPWNPGAI
+1607 IAGEGRPWNPGTI
-1620 TGGRVWGISRI
+1620 TGGRVWGDIPDNSVQPGAGNGEPV
-1631 TASSRGPEMAN
+1631 TAEVLAQRQAEEAIRRETERRADEIVRKMAEN
-1642 RSRQRYWHSGRL
+1642 
-1654 KRPSAV
+1654 KPD
-1660 KRNAA
+1660 
-1665 QMKLSGKWQ
+1665 
-1674 RTNLTCRTAKQ
+1674 
-1685 SWLSGILPDR
+1685 LPD
-1695 SVTGLPY
+1695 
-1702 LNGKP
+1702 GKTEQA
-1707 HCRRVCC
+1707 V
-1714 VNHNGSGKRSGRLP
+1714 
-1728 GKICCRSVCSRW
+1728 
-1740 SGIWFVT
+1740 
-1747 CRKRK
+1747 
-1752 PWAET
+1752 
-1757 DTGRQ
+1757 
-1762 TLMTTDNTNT
+1762 
-1772 TRNDS
+1772 
-1777 LAART
+1777 
-1782 DTWLQSFLV
+1782 
-1791 WSPGQRD
+1791 RD
-1798 IIKTVAL
+1798 
-1805 VLMVLDHINLIF
+1805 
-1817 QLKQEWMFLAGRGA
+1817 
-1831 FPLFALVWGLNLSRH
+1831 
-1846 AHIRQPA
+1846 
-1853 INRLWGWGIIAQFAY
+1853 
-1868 YLAGFPWYEGNILFA
+1868 
-1883 FAVAAQVLT
+1883 
-1892 WCETRSGW
+1892 
-1900 RTAAAILLMALWGPL
+1900 
-1915 SGTSYGIA
+1915 IA
-1923 GLLMLAVSYRLYR
+1923 GLERDRSAISEREAALPESVLREPQRVREAVREVARENLLQ
-1936 AEDRAERL
+1936 ERL
-1944 ALLACLLAVIP
+1944 QQMERDMVRDLQKEKTL
-1955 ALNLAS
+1955 
-1961 SDAAAVAG
+1961 G
-1969 LVMTVLT
+1969 
-1976 VGLVSCAGKS
+1976 
-1986 LPRFWPGDFFPVFYA
+1986 GD
-2001 CHLAVLGV
+2001 
-2009 LAL
+2009 

>member
-228 GVPVEAFSSRSQ
+228 GVPVEAFSGRSQ
-240 AIREAVGEDASL
+240 TIREAVGEDASL

-271 EIRMAEWMQTL
+271 EVRMAEWMQTL
-282 KETGFDIRAYRDAA
+282 KETGFDIRAYRDAV
-296 DQRAEIRTQAPGPAS
+296 DQRAETRTQAPGPAS

-352 GVIERARAGID
+352 GVIERARVGID

-407 VHPEKSVPRTAGY
+407 GRPEKSVPRTAGY

-431 PSLAIVSG
+431 PSLVIVSG

-483 SGELITGRRQLQEGM
+483 SGELITGRRQLQDGM
-498 VFTPGSTVIV
+498 TFTPGSTVIV

-516 KETLT
+516 KETL
-521 LLDGA
+521 
-526 ARHNVQV
+526 
-533 LITDSGQRT
+533 
-542 GTGSALMAMKDAG
+542 
-555 VNTYRWQG
+555 
-563 GEQRPATIISEP
+563 
-575 DRNVRYDR
+575 
-583 LAGDFAASVK
+583 
-593 AGEESVAQVSGVREQ
+593 
-608 AILTQAIRSELKT
+608 
-621 QGVLG
+621 
-626 HPEVTMTA
+626 
-634 LSPVWLDSRSRYLRD
+634 
-649 MYRPGMVMEQWNPE
+649 
-663 TRSHDRY
+663 
-670 VIDRVTAQSHS
+670 TAQSHS

-851 TAISLQKTGL
+851 TAISLQKAGL

-872 LPVLESKNLA
+872 LPVVESKNLA

-943 ILRHILEG
+943 IIRHILEG

-1007 SAVNMLPASERPRVV
+1007 SAVNMLPESERPRVV

-1193 KAMLKGETFP
+1193 KAMLKGEAFP

-1277 LSTWENNPDALAL
+1277 LSTWETHRDALAL
-1290 VDSVYHRI
+1290 VDNVYHRI
-1298 AGISK
+1298 AGIGK

-1463 KGTAHDVLEPKPD
+1463 KGTAHDVFEPKLD
-1476 REVMNAQRLFSTAR
+1476 REVMNAERLFSTAR

-1532 FDRNGKSAGIWLN
+1532 FDRNGRSAGIWLN

-1620 TGGRVWGISRI
+1620 TGGRVWGDIPDSSVQPGAGNGEPV
-1631 TASSRGPEMAN
+1631 TAEVLAQRQAEEAIRRETERRADEIVRKMAEN
-1642 RSRQRYWHSGRL
+1642 
-1654 KRPSAV
+1654 KPD
-1660 KRNAA
+1660 
-1665 QMKLSGKWQ
+1665 
-1674 RTNLTCRTAKQ
+1674 
-1685 SWLSGILPDR
+1685 LPD
-1695 SVTGLPY
+1695 
-1702 LNGKP
+1702 GK
-1707 HCRRVCC
+1707 
-1714 VNHNGSGKRSGRLP
+1714 
-1728 GKICCRSVCSRW
+1728 
-1740 SGIWFVT
+1740 T
-1747 CRKRK
+1747 
-1752 PWAET
+1752 E
-1757 DTGRQ
+1757 Q
-1762 TLMTTDNTNT
+1762 
-1772 TRNDS
+1772 
-1777 LAART
+1777 
-1782 DTWLQSFLV
+1782 
-1791 WSPGQRD
+1791 
-1798 IIKTVAL
+1798 
-1805 VLMVLDHINLIF
+1805 
-1817 QLKQEWMFLAGRGA
+1817 
-1831 FPLFALVWGLNLSRH
+1831 
-1846 AHIRQPA
+1846 
-1853 INRLWGWGIIAQFAY
+1853 
-1868 YLAGFPWYEGNILFA
+1868 
-1883 FAVAAQVLT
+1883 AVR
-1892 WCETRSGW
+1892 E
-1900 RTAAAILLMALWGPL
+1900 
-1915 SGTSYGIA
+1915 IA
-1923 GLLMLAVSYRLYR
+1923 GQER
-1936 AEDRAERL
+1936 DRADITEREAALPESVLRESQREQEAVREVARENLLQERL
-1944 ALLACLLAVIP
+1944 QQMERDMVRDLQKEKTL
-1955 ALNLAS
+1955 
-1961 SDAAAVAG
+1961 G
-1969 LVMTVLT
+1969 
-1976 VGLVSCAGKS
+1976 
-1986 LPRFWPGDFFPVFYA
+1986 GD
-2001 CHLAVLGV
+2001 
-2009 LAL
+2009 

>member
-1 MLSFSV
+1 
-7 VKSAGSAGNYY
+7 
-18 TDKDNY
+18 
-24 YVLGSMGERWAGQ
+24 
-37 GAEQLG
+37 
-43 LQGSVDKDVF
+43 
-53 TRLLEGRLPD
+53 
-63 GADLSRMQD
+63 
-72 GSNKHRPGYDLTFSA
+72 
-87 PKSVSMMAML
+87 
-97 GGDKRLIDAHN
+97 
-108 QAVDFAVRQVEA
+108 
-120 LASTRVMTDGQS
+120 
-132 ETVLT
+132 
-137 GNLVMA
+137 
-143 LFNHDTSRDQD
+143 
-154 PQLHTHVVVANV
+154 
-166 TQHNGE
+166 
-172 WKTLSSDKVGKTG
+172 
-185 FSENVLANRIAFGKI
+185 
-200 YQSELRQRVEALG
+200 
-213 YETEVVGKHGMWEMP
+213 
-228 GVPVEAFSSRSQ
+228 
-240 AIREAVGEDASL
+240 
-252 KSRDVA
+252 
-258 ALDTRKSKQHVDP
+258 
-271 EIRMAEWMQTL
+271 
-282 KETGFDIRAYRDAA
+282 
-296 DQRAEIRTQAPGPAS
+296 
-311 QDGPDVQQ
+311 
-319 AVTQAIAGLSE
+319 
-330 RKVQFTYTDVLARTV
+330 
-345 GILPPEN
+345 
-352 GVIERARAGID
+352 
-363 EAISRE
+363 
-369 QLIPLDREKGLFT
+369 
-382 SGIHVLD
+382 
-389 ELSVRAL
+389 
-396 SRDIMKQNRVT
+396 
-407 VHPEKSVPRTAGY
+407 
-420 SDAVSVLAQDR
+420 
-431 PSLAIVSG
+431 
-439 QGGAAGQRER
+439 
-449 VAELVMMAREQGRE
+449 
-463 VQIIAADRRS
+463 
-473 QMNLKQDERL
+473 MNLKQDERL
-483 SGELITGRRQLQEGM
+483 SGELITGRRQLLEGM
-498 VFTPGSTVIV
+498 AFTPGSTVIV

-533 LITDSGQRT
+533 LIIDSGQRT

-575 DRNVRYDR
+575 DRNVRYAR
-583 LAGDFAASVK
+583 LAGDFAVSVK

-608 AILTQAIRSELKT
+608 AMLTQTIRSELKT

-670 VIDRVTAQSHS
+670 VIDRVTAQSNS

-707 PEKMPVADGERLR
+707 QEKMPVADGERLR

-757 TLPVADSPFTALKLE
+757 TLPVGDSPFTALKLE

-782 VSDSATVFA
+782 VSDSAKVFA

-851 TAISLQKTGL
+851 TAISHQKSAL

-872 LPVLESKNLA
+872 LPVVESKKLA

-964 ELMETLTSGQR
+964 ELMEKLTSGQR

-1007 SAVNMLPASERPRVV
+1007 SAVNMLPESERPRVV

-1117 TRSAADVVI
+1117 TRSAADVAI

-1193 KAMLKGETFP
+1193 KAMLKGEAFP

-1237 RRVLNSM
+1237 RRVLNGM

-1277 LSTWENNPDALAL
+1277 LSTWETHRDALAL
-1290 VDSVYHRI
+1290 VDNVYHRI

-1329 VTLYTPDK
+1329 VTLYTPDT

-1360 SVWTVTAVSGDSVTL
+1360 SVWTVTAVSGDGVTL

-1463 KGTAHDVLEPKPD
+1463 KGTAHDVFEPKPD
-1476 REVMNAQRLFSTAR
+1476 REVMNAERLFSTAR

-1620 TGGRVWGISRI
+1620 TGGRVWGDIPDSSVQPGAGNGEPV
-1631 TASSRGPEMAN
+1631 TAEVLAQRQAEEAIRRETERRADEIVRKMAEN
-1642 RSRQRYWHSGRL
+1642 
-1654 KRPSAV
+1654 KPD
-1660 KRNAA
+1660 
-1665 QMKLSGKWQ
+1665 
-1674 RTNLTCRTAKQ
+1674 
-1685 SWLSGILPDR
+1685 LPD
-1695 SVTGLPY
+1695 
-1702 LNGKP
+1702 GKTEQAV
-1707 HCRRVCC
+1707 RE
-1714 VNHNGSGKRSGRLP
+1714 
-1728 GKICCRSVCSRW
+1728 I
-1740 SGIWFVT
+1740 
-1747 CRKRK
+1747 
-1752 PWAET
+1752 A
-1757 DTGRQ
+1757 
-1762 TLMTTDNTNT
+1762 
-1772 TRNDS
+1772 
-1777 LAART
+1777 
-1782 DTWLQSFLV
+1782 
-1791 WSPGQRD
+1791 GQERD
-1798 IIKTVAL
+1798 
-1805 VLMVLDHINLIF
+1805 
-1817 QLKQEWMFLAGRGA
+1817 R
-1831 FPLFALVWGLNLSRH
+1831 
-1846 AHIRQPA
+1846 
-1853 INRLWGWGIIAQFAY
+1853 
-1868 YLAGFPWYEGNILFA
+1868 
-1883 FAVAAQVLT
+1883 
-1892 WCETRSGW
+1892 
-1900 RTAAAILLMALWGPL
+1900 AAITEREAALPEGVLREPQRVREAVREIARENLLQ
-1915 SGTSYGIA
+1915 
-1923 GLLMLAVSYRLYR
+1923 
-1936 AEDRAERL
+1936 ERL
-1944 ALLACLLAVIP
+1944 QQMERDMVRDLQKEKTL
-1955 ALNLAS
+1955 
-1961 SDAAAVAG
+1961 G
-1969 LVMTVLT
+1969 
-1976 VGLVSCAGKS
+1976 
-1986 LPRFWPGDFFPVFYA
+1986 GD
-2001 CHLAVLGV
+2001 
-2009 LAL
+2009 

>member
-1 MLSFSV
+1 MMSIAQV
-7 VKSAGSAGNYY
+7 RSAGSAGNYY

-24 YVLGSMGERWAGQ
+24 YVLGSMGERWAGR

-143 LFNHDTSRDQD
+143 LFNHDTSRDQE
-154 PQLHTHVVVANV
+154 PQLHTHAVVANV

-185 FSENVLANRIAFGKI
+185 FIENVYANQIAFGRLYREKLKE
-200 YQSELRQRVEALG
+200 QVEALG

-228 GVPVEAFSSRSQ
+228 GVPVEAFSGRSQ
-240 AIREAVGEDASL
+240 TIRETVGEDASL

-271 EIRMAEWMQTL
+271 EIKMTEWMQTL

-296 DQRAEIRTQAPGPAS
+296 EQRAYTRTQTPGPAS

-345 GILPPEN
+345 GILPPEA

-369 QLIPLDREKGLFT
+369 QLIPLDREKGMFT

-449 VAELVMMAREQGRE
+449 VAELAMMAREQGRE

-498 VFTPGSTVIV
+498 AFTPGSTVIV

-542 GTGSALMAMKDAG
+542 GTGSALMAMKYAG

-1007 SAVNMLPASERPRVV
+1007 SAVNMLPESERPRVV

-1117 TRSAADVVI
+1117 TRSAADVAI

-1140 VYSLINRDVER
+1140 VYSLINRDVEK

-1163 VPRQEGAW
+1163 VPRLEGAW

-1193 KAMLKGETFP
+1193 KAMLKGEAFP
-1203 DVPMTLYEAIVRD
+1203 DIPMTLYEAIVRD

-1318 LISPREAVAEG
+1318 LISP
-1329 VTLYTPDK
+1329 
-1337 IRVGTGDRM
+1337 
-1346 RFTKSD
+1346 

-1532 FDRNGKSAGIWLN
+1532 FDRNGRSAGIWLN

-1558 SGEGRVKGSGDA
+1558 SGEGR
-1570 QFVALQGS
+1570 
-1578 RNGESLLADNMQ
+1578 
-1590 DGVRIARDNPD
+1590 
-1601 SGVVVR
+1601 
-1607 IAGEGRPWNPGAI
+1607 PWNPGAI
-1620 TGGRVWGISRI
+1620 TGGRVWGDIPDNSVQPGAGNGEPV
-1631 TASSRGPEMAN
+1631 TAEVLAQRQAEEAIRRETERRADEIVRKMAEN
-1642 RSRQRYWHSGRL
+1642 KPDLPDGKTEL
-1654 KRPSAV
+1654 AV
-1660 KRNAA
+1660 RDIAG
-1665 QMKLSGKWQ
+1665 QE
-1674 RTNLTCRTAKQ
+1674 RDRTAT
-1685 SWLSGILPDR
+1685 SERETALPE
-1695 SVTGLPY
+1695 SVLRESQREREAVREVAREN
-1702 LNGKP
+1702 LLQ
-1707 HCRRVCC
+1707 
-1714 VNHNGSGKRSGRLP
+1714 RLLQQMERDMVRDLQ
-1728 GKICCRSVCSRW
+1728 KE
-1740 SGIWFVT
+1740 
-1747 CRKRK
+1747 K
-1752 PWAET
+1752 
-1757 DTGRQ
+1757 
-1762 TLMTTDNTNT
+1762 TL
-1772 TRNDS
+1772 
-1777 LAART
+1777 
-1782 DTWLQSFLV
+1782 
-1791 WSPGQRD
+1791 G
-1798 IIKTVAL
+1798 
-1805 VLMVLDHINLIF
+1805 
-1817 QLKQEWMFLAGRGA
+1817 
-1831 FPLFALVWGLNLSRH
+1831 
-1846 AHIRQPA
+1846 
-1853 INRLWGWGIIAQFAY
+1853 
-1868 YLAGFPWYEGNILFA
+1868 
-1883 FAVAAQVLT
+1883 
-1892 WCETRSGW
+1892 
-1900 RTAAAILLMALWGPL
+1900 
-1915 SGTSYGIA
+1915 
-1923 GLLMLAVSYRLYR
+1923 
-1936 AEDRAERL
+1936 
-1944 ALLACLLAVIP
+1944 
-1955 ALNLAS
+1955 
-1961 SDAAAVAG
+1961 
-1969 LVMTVLT
+1969 
-1976 VGLVSCAGKS
+1976 
-1986 LPRFWPGDFFPVFYA
+1986 GD
-2001 CHLAVLGV
+2001 
-2009 LAL
+2009 

>member
-1 MLSFSV
+1 M
-7 VKSAGSAGNYY
+7 
-18 TDKDNY
+18 
-24 YVLGSMGERWAGQ
+24 LGSMGERWAGR

-53 TRLLEGRLPD
+53 TRLLEGKLPD

-87 PKSVSMMAML
+87 PKSVSVMAML

-143 LFNHDTSRDQD
+143 LFNHDTSRDQE
-154 PQLHTHVVVANV
+154 PQLHTHAVVANV

-185 FSENVLANRIAFGKI
+185 FIENVYANQIAFGRLYREKLKE
-200 YQSELRQRVEALG
+200 QVEALG

-228 GVPVEAFSSRSQ
+228 GVPVEAFSGRSQ

-271 EIRMAEWMQTL
+271 EVRMAEWMQTL

-296 DQRAEIRTQAPGPAS
+296 DQRAETRTQTPGPAS

-498 VFTPGSTVIV
+498 AFTPGNTVIV

-575 DRNVRYDR
+575 DRNVRY
-583 LAGDFAASVK
+583 
-593 AGEESVAQVSGVREQ
+593 
-608 AILTQAIRSELKT
+608 
-621 QGVLG
+621 
-626 HPEVTMTA
+626 
-634 LSPVWLDSRSRYLRD
+634 
-649 MYRPGMVMEQWNPE
+649 
-663 TRSHDRY
+663 
-670 VIDRVTAQSHS
+670 
-681 LTLRDAQGETQVV
+681 
-694 RISSLDSSWSLFR
+694 
-707 PEKMPVADGERLR
+707 
-720 VTGKIPGLRVS
+720 
-731 GGDRLQV
+731 
-738 ASVSEDAMT
+738 
-747 VVVPGRAEPA
+747 
-757 TLPVADSPFTALKLE
+757 
-772 NGWVE
+772 
-777 TPGHS
+777 
-782 VSDSATVFA
+782 
-791 SVTQMAMDNAT
+791 
-802 LNGLARSGRD
+802 AR
-812 VRLYSSLDETRTAE
+812 
-826 KLARHPSFTVVSEQ
+826 
-840 IKARAGETSLE
+840 
-851 TAISLQKTGL
+851 
-861 HTPAQQAIHLA
+861 
-872 LPVLESKNLA
+872 
-882 FSMVD
+882 
-887 LLTEA
+887 
-892 KSFAAEGTGFTELGG
+892 
-907 EINAQIKRGDLL
+907 
-919 YVDVAKGYG
+919 
-928 TGLLVSRASYEAEKS
+928 
-943 ILRHILEG
+943 
-951 KEAVTPL
+951 
-958 MERVPG
+958 
-964 ELMETLTSGQR
+964 
-975 AATRMIL
+975 
-982 ETSDRF
+982 
-988 TVVQGYAGVGK
+988 
-999 TTQFRAVM
+999 
-1007 SAVNMLPASERPRVV
+1007 
-1022 GLGPTHRAVGEMR
+1022 
-1035 SAGVDAQTL
+1035 L
-1044 ASFLHDTQLQQRSG
+1044 ASFLHDTQLLQRSG
-1058 ETPDFSNT
+1058 ETPNFSNT

-1193 KAMLKGETFP
+1193 KAMLKGEAFP
-1203 DVPMTLYEAIVRD
+1203 DIPMTLYEAIVRD

-1329 VTLYTPDK
+1329 VTLYTPDT

-1463 KGTAHDVLEPKPD
+1463 KGTAHDVLEPKSD
-1476 REVMNAQRLFSTAR
+1476 REVMNAERLFSTAR

-1495 AAGRAVLRQAGLAGG
+1495 VAGRAVLRQAGLAGG

-1590 DGVRIARDNPD
+1590 DCVRIARDNPD

-1607 IAGEGRPWNPGAI
+1607 IAGEGRPWNPRTI
-1620 TGGRVWGISRI
+1620 TGGRVWGDIPDNSVQPGAGNGEPV
-1631 TASSRGPEMAN
+1631 TAEVLAQRQAEEAIRRETERRADEIVRKMAEN
-1642 RSRQRYWHSGRL
+1642 
-1654 KRPSAV
+1654 KPD
-1660 KRNAA
+1660 
-1665 QMKLSGKWQ
+1665 
-1674 RTNLTCRTAKQ
+1674 
-1685 SWLSGILPDR
+1685 LPD
-1695 SVTGLPY
+1695 
-1702 LNGKP
+1702 GKTEQA
-1707 HCRRVCC
+1707 V
-1714 VNHNGSGKRSGRLP
+1714 
-1728 GKICCRSVCSRW
+1728 
-1740 SGIWFVT
+1740 
-1747 CRKRK
+1747 
-1752 PWAET
+1752 
-1757 DTGRQ
+1757 
-1762 TLMTTDNTNT
+1762 
-1772 TRNDS
+1772 
-1777 LAART
+1777 
-1782 DTWLQSFLV
+1782 
-1791 WSPGQRD
+1791 RD
-1798 IIKTVAL
+1798 
-1805 VLMVLDHINLIF
+1805 
-1817 QLKQEWMFLAGRGA
+1817 
-1831 FPLFALVWGLNLSRH
+1831 
-1846 AHIRQPA
+1846 
-1853 INRLWGWGIIAQFAY
+1853 
-1868 YLAGFPWYEGNILFA
+1868 
-1883 FAVAAQVLT
+1883 
-1892 WCETRSGW
+1892 
-1900 RTAAAILLMALWGPL
+1900 
-1915 SGTSYGIA
+1915 IA
-1923 GLLMLAVSYRLYR
+1923 GLERDRSAISEREAALPESVLREPQRVREAVREVARENLLQ
-1936 AEDRAERL
+1936 ERL
-1944 ALLACLLAVIP
+1944 QQMERDMVRDLQKEKTL
-1955 ALNLAS
+1955 
-1961 SDAAAVAG
+1961 G
-1969 LVMTVLT
+1969 
-1976 VGLVSCAGKS
+1976 
-1986 LPRFWPGDFFPVFYA
+1986 GD
-2001 CHLAVLGV
+2001 
-2009 LAL
+2009 